1 MKKRILAWVLALV
14 MIVGLLPTITLAA
27 DLSGSGTKDD
37 PYLIATAD
45 DLVAFRDLVNETAKK
60 STSTL
65 CAKLTKNIVLSG
77 DWTPIATAT
86 NTYSDYV
93 AYGGTFDGAGH
104 TISGLHIDNAKTYQ
118 ALFGYV
124 KGGTVK
130 KLTVEGSVTTSTT
143 SSAYAA
149 GIVAYGNAATMENCT
164 NKVNV
169 TGVKKGYVAGI
180 AANVSGATKITGCIN
195 AGKIAAAGEYV
206 GGIIGSGSGSPSV
219 IGCINNGTIESTGK
233 PGSYNYNV
241 GGIAG
246 SLSGATMER
255 CGNTGAINSTIK
267 RAAGIAG
274 TFGGKMKSCFNTGK
288 ITGIYTSGGIVGAFY
303 AKDTTIT
310 DCYNLGDIICETPT
324 ATYSDSNAKG
334 VGGIVGDP
342 GSSSNTGIVLTNC
355 YNAGTITNNDTTTAD
370 ITVGGVVGSSI
381 AKNYKGEATAALIKA
396 TNCYYLAQ
404 DGLSG
409 DGADASA
416 SGVTAKTESELKSE
430 DMPGLLG
437 GSYVADA
444 KGGYPILSWQDP
456 TAKYT
461 VTFTL
466 SPKDA
471 ALTVSQDGETI
482 DPVSGNTYELTNGDY
497 AYTVT
502 ADEHD
507 DATGTFTV
515 AYGGQ
520 SINVSLNIK
529 LYTVKFEIDP
539 DEGAVLVV
547 DGQTPEVAGGRT
559 YRLPKSDSQYSYTI
573 KAFGYQDT
581 AGTFTVT
588 GNETADTQSVKLT
601 ALDTYTVTVGAIT
614 AEGGATIAP
623 TVTVTCPAW
632 SKTMTAE
639 ADGSYRLP
647 NGSYH
652 YTISCSGY
660 KSVSG
665 DFTVENGAASIP
677 GAVLEV
683 QTAWDGKTYT
693 EPQKDEN
700 GVYQIG
706 SPDELMW
713 FNKNGKTSDSV
724 KLTADICINEDVT
737 IEDTSKLYQWTP
749 IGWYK
754 SYDKYDKYKGTF
766 DGDGHTISGL
776 YIFAK
781 STSADNRAN
790 YTGLIGY
797 ADKGSMICNLTI
809 SDSLIENRSTA
820 ANRGKNVGA
829 VAGDAYNVENC
840 HVTSSVTVYGISD
853 YVGGVAG
860 YVDGSITRSSS
871 AATVTGK
878 GTRIG
883 GVVGC
888 VQSNSS
894 TAMTECFNTGK
905 VEGANL
911 VGGLVGDLYNGGTI
925 TDCYNTGSVTATA
938 SSGTAGG
945 LLGNFRYGS
954 LKNSYSS
961 TVPSAAK
968 AGSILGKLD
977 GSQQK
982 TFEKVYGL
990 EGSDI
995 VGSSSTAVAGTAAK
1009 TEAELKALTSA
1020 DLSDKFTADSE
1031 NINGGYPIL
1040 KWQNSGSGEPV
1051 DPDHPAIDPKGWD
1064 GKASATEPTNVGGV
1078 YQIASAADLKWFADN
1093 AAATPAIRG
1102 VLTANIDLNN
1112 RDWTPVDDG
1121 FTGELDGAGFAI
1133 TKLYCKTKRGSAALF
1148 AANGGTLKNLN
1159 VTGIVVGGDNSAILA
1174 ASNTGTITSCTT
1186 HGTLKGGNYA
1196 AGITAVNSGT
1206 VETCVNNAAV
1216 TGDRYV
1222 GGIAASNTKG
1232 TITGCANSGIVRA
1245 GGMMAAGVAADND
1258 GGTVTSCAN
1267 NGAIVS
1273 TTNTLHGFVGGVVG
1287 RNNGTV
1293 KGAYNAGNVE
1303 ALGGAVGGAVG
1314 LNLSKM
1320 VFENLYN
1327 VGDVTGGDYEDDD
1340 YPTNNKISSQDEL
1353 DAMPQALAEAMKR
1366 LAAKTA
1372 IGGELT
1378 LTGDVQ
1384 VGGKLT
1390 ANYTG
1395 DANGLLYVWYY
1406 SYDDNDDAVVAITD
1420 AAEYTIPDTL
1430 TGRTLRVKALCADA
1444 SGVLKADASGVVEG
1458 LEGVVSIRG
1467 AAVVGR
1473 TLTASFASAT
1483 DQGTLTYTWY
1493 RGATKVGTGEAYT
1506 VTADDAGKTLTVKVT
1521 STSSTKPGVKQ
1532 ATTQEIKTAD
1542 AAGLW
1547 ELADC
1552 DEPANVS
1559 GVYQIRTEKEL
1570 HWFASE
1576 VNGGNGSISAKLL
1589 KDIALTTDNWY
1600 PIGKSGH
1607 PFTGKFDGNGKRITG
1622 LKVSRAEDEV
1632 GFFGLIGKGGLVKDL
1647 SVTGTVAA
1655 TGGVSQTGGIAGAM
1669 ADAGGGEARNARI
1682 TDCFFTGS
1690 VSGNIQVGGI
1700 VGCVGLHNVVERCG
1714 NDAAVTGAQQVG
1726 GIAGANS
1733 YGEVR
1738 YSRNKGSVGTENVTV
1753 NAGGVIGEVQ
1763 NYAEVV
1769 GCYNTGSVTGKDYL
1783 GGVAGKVY
1791 VASAPLGCYNVGTV
1805 DATVHCG
1812 GAFGSYGG
1820 DDYILIKQG
1829 SFYKAPL
1836 SEAFKAN
1843 GASARTEAE
1852 MKAASF
1858 VTALNSDAH
1867 TTCYERDGVSAQ
1879 LNDGYPILTWEANG
1893 SYLITLDP
1901 NGGYCDTADVRTT
1914 STGALGTLPT
1924 GYRWNY
1930 RFDGWFTAK
1939 DGGSA
1944 VTAETVFTE
1953 ATTIYAHWTRTR
1965 ETTVER
1971 TKTVYFSL
1979 SRDGEYLT
1987 GNDADQ
1993 TMLAAVPVKITW
2005 FDLADYGLEKFSVK
2019 SNGKVVEQPTMLH
2032 LLIRMVE
2039 QYKLNGRTAANNP
2052 DALTLTGSFGEAYFS
2067 KYWDGTSNLT
2077 YFLNH
2082 TYPLMQ
2088 PGIGAT
2094 VDYMTLENGDF
2105 VEVGLYSDPNYWKSP
2120 AAGYAYLAKPD
2131 GTAVDRLGLTAREA
2145 QTLVLH
2151 RAGADMQSGIPRDA
2165 TLENT
2170 KVYVTS
2176 DLSEADTDVT
2186 GWTELGTTN
2195 GSAELAVSFRQPGTY
2210 YVAAAG
2216 SSVSGP
2222 GVCVITVAADAV
2234 SDVEATIDQLPD
2246 AGDITTAD
2254 AAQIKAARAAY
2265 DALTDAEQSQ
2275 VNNLDRLTEAEATLA
2290 VRRTEELIDAIGD
2303 VTKNSGSAISD
2314 ARRAYE
2320 ALDDAHKEQVKN
2332 RDKLFDAIEAYDTI
2346 RSSTGTVAKP
2356 SVNDAAKDSAADD
2369 NGLPFTDIPAGSWY
2383 YGGVEYAYENG
2394 LMTGTSRTMFS
2405 PSTDTTRGMIV
2416 TILARLEGENT
2427 SGTPW
2432 YAAGQ
2437 TWAMANGVSDGT
2449 GMERSITREQLAAM
2463 LYRYAKLCGYDVT
2476 AEPASIQTFA
2486 DYGSV
2491 SVYAREAMAWCVES
2505 GLIQGSSGRLAPQEN
2520 ATRAQVAAILTRYAQ
2535 KIAK

>member
-1 MKKRILAWVLALV
+1 MKKRILAWTLALV

-45 DLVAFRDLVNETAKK
+45 DLATFRELVNSVGAGK
-60 STSTL
+60 TSTL
-65 CAKLTKNIVLSG
+65 YAKLTDNIDLSG
-77 DWTPIATAT
+77 QTNWTPIGLSSSKVFA
-86 NTYSDYV
+86 
-93 AYGGTFDGAGH
+93 GEFDGNGH
-104 TISGLHIDNAKTYQ
+104 TISGLTIKDATTQYQ
-118 ALFGYV
+118 GLFGYV
-124 KGGTVK
+124 KNGTIK
-130 KLTVEGSVTTSTT
+130 NLTVEGSVKT
-143 SSAYAA
+143 SSNNAA
-149 GIVAYGNAATMENCT
+149 GIVGYGYPVTIENCT
-164 NKVNV
+164 NEVAV
-169 TGVKKGYVAGI
+169 TSTAKGNIGGVVGVAGSGSSLKNCKNK
-180 AANVSGATKITGCIN
+180 AAIKGC
-195 AGKIAAAGEYV
+195 GDYV
-206 GGIIGSGSGSPSV
+206 GGIAASGSSV
-219 IGCINNGTIESTGK
+219 TIERCLNSGDIVNTGEPK
-233 PGSYNYNV
+233 SYNYCT
-241 GGIAG
+241 GGITG
-246 SLSGATMER
+246 GVSSNSTITL
-255 CGNTGAINSTIK
+255 CGNTGTVSSTLK
-267 RAAGIAG
+267 RA
-274 TFGGKMKSCFNTGK
+274 
-288 ITGIYTSGGIVGAFY
+288 GGIVGSLGGTVTKCFNIGDITGIFALGGIVGSIN
-303 AKDTTIT
+303 AKGAKVE
-310 DCYNLGDIICETPT
+310 DCYNLGDVACITPT
-324 ATYSDSNAKG
+324 KEVGDTNAKG
-334 VGGIVGDP
+334 VGGVVGDAT
-342 GSSSNTGIVLTNC
+342 SASYTVTLTNC
-355 YNAGTITNNDTTTAD
+355 YNAGNVTNTATTPTD
-370 ITVGGVVGSSI
+370 ITVGGVIGSSVVKSSSSET
-381 AKNYKGEATAALIKA
+381 KNVITAD
-396 TNCYYLAQ
+396 NCYYLAQ
-404 DGLSG
+404 VGLNG

-416 SGVTAKTESELKSE
+416 SGGVTSKTESELKAS

-444 KGGYPILSWQDP
+444 NGGYPILGWQDP

-461 VTFTL
+461 VTFNL
-466 SPKDA
+466 SPEDA
-471 ALTVSQDGETI
+471 ALTVSQDGVPI
-482 DPVSGNTYELTNGDY
+482 DPVSEHTYKLTNGDY

-507 DATGTFTV
+507 DAAGTFTV
-515 AYGGQ
+515 AYGDQ

-529 LYTVKFEIDP
+529 LYTVKFEITP

-547 DGQTPEVAGGRT
+547 DGQTPEVTGART
-559 YRLPKSDSQYSYTI
+559 YRLPKSDSQYSYSI
-573 KAFGYQDT
+573 KAFGYQDA

-588 GNETADTQSVKLT
+588 GNETADTQSVTLT

-614 AEGGATIAP
+614 AADGAAIDP

-632 SKTMTAE
+632 QKTLTAE
-639 ADGSYRLP
+639 ADGSYLLP
-647 NGSYH
+647 NGIYH

-693 EPQKDEN
+693 EPQKNEN
-700 GVYQIG
+700 GVYLIG

-713 FNKNGKTSDSV
+713 FNKNAALNASA
-724 KLTADICINEDVT
+724 KLTADICINEDVNAAEST
-737 IEDTSKLYQWTP
+737 LYKWTP
-749 IGWYK
+749 IGA
-754 SYDKYDKYKGTF
+754 YDLAKRYKGTF

-776 YIFAK
+776 YV
-781 STSADNRAN
+781 SGTGN
-790 YTGLIGY
+790 YVGLIGY
-797 ADKGSMICNLTI
+797 AGTDSKICNLTLKNSSI
-809 SDSLIENRSTA
+809 SSTG
-820 ANRGKNVGA
+820 NNVGA
-829 VAGDAYNVENC
+829 IAGDAYVVENC
-840 HVTSSVTVYGISD
+840 HVTDTVTVSGTA

-883 GVVGC
+883 GVVGR
-888 VQSNSS
+888 VQSNST
-894 TAMTECFNTGK
+894 TAMTECFNTGM
-905 VEGANL
+905 VTGTSV
-911 VGGLVGDLYNGGTI
+911 VGGLVGELYNGGTI
-925 TDCYNTGSVTATA
+925 SDCYNTGAVTATTE
-938 SSGTAGG
+938 SSGMAGG
-945 LLGNFRYGS
+945 LLGNFRAS
-954 LKNSYSS
+954 TVRNSYSS

-968 AGSILGKLD
+968 AG
-977 GSQQK
+977 
-982 TFEKVYGL
+982 T
-990 EGSDI
+990 
-995 VGSSSTAVAGTAAK
+995 VAGRLEWETGQRTLTNVYVLSDEAVTETVGNRNGCTIQNGTAILK
-1009 TEAELKALTSA
+1009 TKDELKALTSA
-1020 DLSDKFTADSE
+1020 DLSDKFAAGSE

-1040 KWQNSGSGEPV
+1040 AWQSGGSDEPV
-1051 DPDHPAIDPKGWD
+1051 DPDRPAINPDGWD
-1064 GKASATEPTNVGGV
+1064 GKASAAEPKTDGGV
-1078 YQIASAADLKWFADN
+1078 YQIASAADLKWFADK
-1093 AAATPAIRG
+1093 AAATPAIKG
-1102 VLTANIDLNN
+1102 VLTADIDLNN
-1112 RDWTPVDDG
+1112 RDWTPVDGG
-1121 FTGELDGAGFAI
+1121 FTGELDGAGRAI
-1133 TKLYCKTKRGSAALF
+1133 TNLYCKNERGSAALF

-1159 VTGIVVGGDNSAILA
+1159 VTGMVVGGDRSAILTV
-1174 ASNTGTITSCTT
+1174 SNTGTITGCTT
-1186 HGTLKGGNYA
+1186 HGTLKGGNNA
-1196 AGITAVNSGT
+1196 AGITAENSGT

-1216 TGDRYV
+1216 TGGMYV
-1222 GGIAASNTKG
+1222 GGIAASNTEKG
-1232 TITGCANSGIVRA
+1232 TITGCANSGIIRA

-1273 TTNTLHGFVGGVVG
+1273 TANIVRGFVGGVVG

-1327 VGDVTGGDYEDDD
+1327 VGDVTGGDYEDDG
-1340 YPTNNKISSQDEL
+1340 YRTNNEISTQDEL
-1353 DAMPQALAEAMKR
+1353 DAMPQALAEAMAR
-1366 LAAKTA
+1366 LTAKTA

-1390 ANYTG
+1390 AKYTG

-1420 AAEYTIPDTL
+1420 AAEYTIPDTDTL

-1444 SGVLKADASGVVEG
+1444 SGVLKADASGEVVG
-1458 LEGVVSIRG
+1458 LKGVVSIRG

-1473 TLTASFASAT
+1473 TLTASFTSSAT

-1493 RGATKVGTGEAYT
+1493 RGAKQVGTGEEYT
-1506 VTADDAGKTLTVKVT
+1506 VTADDAGKTLTVKV
-1521 STSSTKPGVKQ
+1521 TSSTKPGVKQ

-1547 ELADC
+1547 ELAAC
-1552 DEPANVS
+1552 DEPGNVS

-1589 KDIALTTDNWY
+1589 NDIALTTPNWY

-1607 PFTGKFDGNGKRITG
+1607 PFTGTFDGNGKRITG

-1655 TGGVSQTGGIAGAM
+1655 TGDISQTGGIAGVM
-1669 ADAGGGEARNARI
+1669 EDAEAGKARI
-1682 TDCFFTGS
+1682 TDCFFAGS

-1700 VGCVGLHNVVERCG
+1700 VGNVGLHNVVERCG

-1738 YSRNKGSVGTENVTV
+1738 YSRNKGDVGTENVTV

-1805 DATVHCG
+1805 DTAVHCG
-1812 GAFGSYGG
+1812 GAFGSFGG
-1820 DDYILIKQG
+1820 DDYITIKQG

-1836 SEAFKAN
+1836 STAFQAN
-1843 GASARTEAE
+1843 GARARTEAE

-1858 VTALNSDAH
+1858 VTALNSDAY

-1914 STGALGTLPT
+1914 STGALGTLPAD

-1939 DGGSA
+1939 DGGRA

-1993 TMLAAVPVKITW
+1993 TMLAAVPVEIIW
-2005 FDLADYGLEKFSVK
+2005 FDLADYGLEEFSVK

-2032 LLIRMVE
+2032 LLIRMAE
-2039 QYKLNGRTAANNP
+2039 QYKLNGTKTANNT
-2052 DALTLTGSFGEAYFS
+2052 DALTLTGSFGKAYFS

-2105 VEVGLYSDPNYWKSP
+2105 VEVGLYSDPNYWTSS

-2151 RAGADMQSGIPRDA
+2151 RAGADMRSGTPQDA
-2165 TLENT
+2165 TLKNT

-2186 GWTELGTTN
+2186 RWTELGTTD
-2195 GSAELAVSFRQPGTY
+2195 GSAELAVSFRRPGTY

-2216 SSVSGP
+2216 SRVSGP

-2254 AAQIKAARAAY
+2254 AAQIEAARAAY

-2290 VRRTEELIDAIGD
+2290 ARRTEELIDAIGD

-2332 RDKLFDAIEAYDTI
+2332 RDKLFDAIKAYDTI

-2369 NGLPFTDIPAGSWY
+2369 NGLPFTDVPAGSWY

-2394 LMTGTSRTMFS
+2394 LMTGTSRTTFS
-2405 PSTDTTRGMIV
+2405 PSADTTRGMIV

-2491 SVYAREAMAWCVES
+2491 SAYAREAMAWCVES

-2520 ATRAQVAAILTRYAQ
+2520 ASRAQVAAILTRYAQ

>member
-27 DLSGSGTKDD
+27 DLSGSGTRDD

-45 DLVAFRDLVNETAKK
+45 DLATFRDLVNKTAKK

-93 AYGGTFDGAGH
+93 AYGGTFDGAGY

-124 KGGTVK
+124 KGGTIK
-130 KLTVEGSVTTSTT
+130 NLTVEGSVTTAAT

-169 TGVKKGYVAGI
+169 TGTKKGYVAGI
-180 AANVSGATKITGCIN
+180 AASVSGATKITGCIN
-195 AGKIAAAGEYV
+195 AGKIAAVGEYV

-246 SLSGATMER
+246 SLGGATMER

-274 TFGGKMKSCFNTGK
+274 TFGGKMESCFNTGK

-310 DCYNLGDIICETPT
+310 DCYNLGNVVCKAPTPSF
-324 ATYSDSNAKG
+324 SDSNAKG

-342 GSSSNTGIVLTNC
+342 GSTSNTGIVLTNC
-355 YNAGTITNNDTTTAD
+355 YNAGTITNNDTAD
-370 ITVGGVVGSSI
+370 ITLGGVVGSSAAKGYSGSVTGLI
-381 AKNYKGEATAALIKA
+381 TAKN
-396 TNCYYLAQ
+396 CFFFAQ
-404 DGLSG
+404 DGLNG

-416 SGVTAKTESELKSE
+416 SGVTAKTESELKAS
-430 DMPGLLG
+430 DMPDLLG

-444 KGGYPILSWQDP
+444 KGGYPILGWQDP

-466 SPKDA
+466 SPEDA
-471 ALTVSQDGETI
+471 ALTVSQDGVTI
-482 DPVSGNTYELTNGDY
+482 DPVSGRGHTYELTNGDY

-520 SINVSLNIK
+520 TIDVRLNIK
-529 LYTVKFEIDP
+529 LYTVKFVIDP

-573 KAFGYQDT
+573 KAFGYQDA

-588 GNETADTQSVKLT
+588 GNETADTQSVTLT

-614 AEGGATIAP
+614 AADGAAIDP

-632 SKTMTAE
+632 QKTLTAE

-665 DFTVENGAASIP
+665 DFTVENSAASIP
-677 GAVLEV
+677 GAELEV

-700 GVYQIG
+700 GVYLIG

-724 KLTADICINEDVT
+724 KLKADICINEDVNAAEST
-737 IEDTSKLYQWTP
+737 LYKWTP

-754 SYDKYDKYKGTF
+754 GYENYDKYTGTF
-766 DGDGHTISGL
+766 DGNGHTISGL
-776 YIFAK
+776 YV
-781 STSADNRAN
+781 SGTGN
-790 YTGLIGY
+790 YVGLIGY
-797 ADKGSMICNLTI
+797 AGDDSKICNLTLKNSSI
-809 SDSLIENRSTA
+809 SSTG
-820 ANRGKNVGA
+820 NNVGA
-829 VAGDAYNVENC
+829 IAGDAYVVENC
-840 HVTSSVTVYGISD
+840 HVTDTVTVSGTA

-860 YVDGSITRSSS
+860 YVDDSITRSSS
-871 AATVTGK
+871 AATVTGE
-878 GTRIG
+878 GARIG
-883 GVVGC
+883 GVVGR
-888 VQSNSS
+888 VQSKSS

-905 VEGANL
+905 VKGASL
-911 VGGLVGDLYNGGTI
+911 VGGLVGELYNGGTI
-925 TDCYNTGSVTATA
+925 TDCYNTGSVTAKA

-945 LLGNFRYGS
+945 LLGNFRYGT

-968 AGSILGKLD
+968 AG
-977 GSQQK
+977 
-982 TFEKVYGL
+982 T
-990 EGSDI
+990 
-995 VGSSSTAVAGTAAK
+995 VAGSLEWERGQRTLTNVYVLSDEAVTETVGNFNGYTIQNGTAILK
-1009 TEAELKALTSA
+1009 TKDELKALTSA

-1031 NINGGYPIL
+1031 NINRGYPIL
-1040 KWQNSGSGEPV
+1040 AWQNSGSGEPV

-1093 AAATPAIRG
+1093 AAATPTIRG

-1121 FTGELDGAGFAI
+1121 FAGELDGAGRAI
-1133 TKLYCKTKRGSAALF
+1133 TNLYCKNERGSAALF

-1159 VTGIVVGGDNSAILA
+1159 VTGMVVGGDRSAILTV
-1174 ASNTGTITSCTT
+1174 SNTGTITGCTT
-1186 HGTLKGGNYA
+1186 HGTLKGGNNA
-1196 AGITAVNSGT
+1196 AGITAENSGT

-1216 TGDRYV
+1216 TGGMYV
-1222 GGIAASNTKG
+1222 GGIAASNTEKG
-1232 TITGCANSGIVRA
+1232 TITGCANSGIIRA

-1258 GGTVTSCAN
+1258 GGTVTNCAN

-1273 TTNTLHGFVGGVVG
+1273 TASILHGFVGGVVG

-1314 LNLSKM
+1314 RNLDKM
-1320 VFENLYN
+1320 VSENLYN
-1327 VGDVTGGDYEDDD
+1327 IGDVTGGDYEDDG
-1340 YPTNNKISSQDEL
+1340 YRTNNEISTQDEL
-1353 DAMPQALAEAMKR
+1353 NAMPQALAKAMKL
-1366 LAAKTA
+1366 LAEKTA

-1395 DANGLLYVWYY
+1395 TATDVIYVWYY
-1406 SYDDNDDAVVAITD
+1406 SYDVNDDAVVAITD
-1420 AAEYTIPDTL
+1420 AAEYTIPDTDTL

-1444 SGVLKADASGVVEG
+1444 SGVLKADASGVVVG

-1473 TLTASFASAT
+1473 TLTASFTSSAT

-1493 RGATKVGTGEAYT
+1493 RGTIQVGTGEAYT
-1506 VTADDAGKTLTVKVT
+1506 VTADDAGKTLTVKV
-1521 STSSTKPGVKQ
+1521 TSSTKPGVKQ

-1552 DEPANVS
+1552 DEPADVG

-1655 TGGVSQTGGIAGAM
+1655 TGDVSQTGGIAGVM
-1669 ADAGGGEARNARI
+1669 EDAEAGKARI
-1682 TDCFFTGS
+1682 TDCFFAGS

-1700 VGCVGLHNVVERCG
+1700 VGNVGLHNVVERCG

-1738 YSRNKGSVGTENVTV
+1738 YSRNKGSVGGTDAISV
-1753 NAGGVIGEVQ
+1753 GGVIGEVQ

-1769 GCYNTGSVTGKDYL
+1769 GCYNTGSVTGRDYL

-1805 DATVHCG
+1805 DAAVHCG
-1812 GAFGSYGG
+1812 GAFGSFGG
-1820 DDYILIKQG
+1820 DDYITIKQG

-1836 SEAFKAN
+1836 SAAFQAN
-1843 GASARTEAE
+1843 GARARTEAE

-1858 VTALNSDAH
+1858 VTALNSEAYV
-1867 TTCYERDGVSAQ
+1867 TCYERDGVSAQ
-1879 LNDGYPILTWEANG
+1879 LNNGYPILTWEANG

-1914 STGALGTLPT
+1914 STGALGTLPAD

-1993 TMLAAVPVKITW
+1993 TMLAAVPVEIIW
-2005 FDLADYGLEKFSVK
+2005 FDLADYGLEEFSVK

-2039 QYKLNGRTAANNP
+2039 QYKLNGTKTTN
-2052 DALTLTGSFGEAYFS
+2052 GSNELSVSGKFGSMFFT
-2067 KYWDGTSNLT
+2067 KFWDGTSNLT
-2077 YFLNH
+2077 YYLNH
-2082 TYPLMQ
+2082 AYAQMK

-2105 VEVGLYSDPNYWKSP
+2105 VEVGLYSDPNYWTSP

-2151 RAGADMQSGIPRDA
+2151 RAGADMRSGTPQDA
-2165 TLENT
+2165 TLKNT

-2186 GWTELGTTN
+2186 RWTELGTTN
-2195 GSAELAVSFRQPGTY
+2195 ANAELTVSFRKPGTY

-2222 GVCVITVAADAV
+2222 GVCVITVTGDAV

-2290 VRRTEELIDAIGD
+2290 ARRTEELIDAIGD

-2369 NGLPFTDIPAGSWY
+2369 NGLPFTDVPAGSWY
-2383 YGGVEYAYENG
+2383 YGSVEYAYENG
-2394 LMTGTSRTMFS
+2394 LMTGTSRTAFS
-2405 PSTDTTRGMIV
+2405 PSADTTRGMIV

-2486 DYGSV
+2486 DYDSV
-2491 SVYAREAMAWCVES
+2491 SAYAREAMAWCVES

>member
-14 MIVGLLPTITLAA
+14 MIVGLLPTVAFAA

-45 DLVAFRDLVNETAKK
+45 DLVTFRDKVNATKK
-60 STSTL
+60 GTSTL
-65 CAKLTKNIVLSG
+65 CGKLTANIDLSSLSG
-77 DWTPIATAT
+77 DWTPIGKY
-86 NTYSDYV
+86 NSYSDYTY
-93 AYGGTFDGAGH
+93 YGGTFDGAGH
-104 TISGLHIDNAKTYQ
+104 TISGLHIDNASTGYQ
-118 ALFGYV
+118 GLFGYV
-124 KGGTVK
+124 KNGTIK
-130 KLTVEGSVTTSTT
+130 NLTVDGSVKTSAT

-149 GIVAYGNAATMENCT
+149 GIVAYGSPVTMENCT

-169 TGVKKGYVAGI
+169 TGVKKGYVAGVV
-180 AANVSGATKITGCIN
+180 AYTYTGSSLTGCMNFGSITSE
-195 AGKIAAAGEYV
+195 GKSGVYEYYV
-206 GGIIGSGSGSPSV
+206 GGVVATATGT
-219 IGCINNGTIESTGK
+219 TIERCA
-233 PGSYNYNV
+233 NF
-241 GGIAG
+241 
-246 SLSGATMER
+246 GAVTS
-255 CGNTGAINSTIK
+255 ALK
-267 RAAGIAG
+267 RTAGIAG
-274 TFGGKMKSCFNTGK
+274 NYGGNGSITLCVNSGA
-288 ITGIYTSGGIVGAFY
+288 ITGAYEIGGIVGGVSGANT
-303 AKDTTIT
+303 KIES
-310 DCYNLGDIICETPT
+310 CYNLGSVTCNTPSPKFSEK
-324 ATYSDSNAKG
+324 YAKG

-342 GSSSNTGIVLTNC
+342 TSTSNTATVANC
-355 YNAGTITNNDTTTAD
+355 YNAGTITNNDSTTAG
-370 ITVGGVVGSSI
+370 ITVGGIVGSS
-381 AKNYKGEATAALIKA
+381 AGKSYSGAVTPGLITA
-396 TNCYYLAQ
+396 TNCYYLSGTAAT
-404 DGLSG
+404 G
-409 DGADASA
+409 DGANG
-416 SGVTAKTESELKSE
+416 SGTITAKTESELKAP

-444 KGGYPILSWQDP
+444 NGGYPILGWQDP

-466 SPKDA
+466 SPEDA
-471 ALTVSQDGETI
+471 ALTVSQDGVPI
-482 DPVSGNTYELTNGDY
+482 DPVSVHTYELTNGDY
-497 AYTVT
+497 DYKVT

-507 DATGTFTV
+507 DAAGTFTV

-520 SINVSLNIK
+520 TINVSLNIK

-539 DEGAVLVV
+539 DEGAELVV
-547 DGQTPEVAGGRT
+547 DGQTPEVTGGRT

-573 KAFGYQDT
+573 KAFGYQDAT
-581 AGTFTVT
+581 GTFTVT
-588 GNETADTQSVKLT
+588 GNETADTQSVTLT
-601 ALDTYTVTVGAIT
+601 ALDTYPVSVGAIT
-614 AEGGATIAP
+614 AADGAAIDP
-623 TVTVTCPAW
+623 TVTVTCPVW
-632 SKTMTAE
+632 QKTLTAE

-713 FNKNGKTSDSV
+713 FNENGKTSDSV

-737 IEDTSKLYQWTP
+737 IEDTSKLHKWTP

-754 SYDKYDKYKGTF
+754 DYNTSDKYKGTF

-776 YIFAK
+776 YILAK
-781 STSADNRAN
+781 STSADKRAS

-797 ADKGSMICNLTI
+797 ADEGSMICNLTI

-820 ANRGKNVGA
+820 ANRGKSVGA

-840 HVTSSVTVYGISD
+840 HVTSSVTVYGISS

-871 AATVTGK
+871 AATVTGE

-888 VQSNSS
+888 VQSKSS
-894 TAMTECFNTGK
+894 TAMTECFYTGK
-905 VEGANL
+905 VKGASL

-925 TDCYNTGSVTATA
+925 TDCYNTGSVTAT
-938 SSGTAGG
+938 SPSGAAGG
-945 LLGNFRYGS
+945 LLGNFRYGT

-961 TVPSAAK
+961 TVPTAVK
-968 AGSILGKLD
+968 AGSILGRLED
-977 GSQQK
+977 PQQR
-982 TFEKVYGL
+982 TLEKVYGL
-990 EGSDI
+990 SNEAVTET
-995 VGSSSTAVAGTAAK
+995 VGNLNGYAIQNGTATLK
-1009 TEAELKALTSA
+1009 TEDELKALTSA

-1031 NINGGYPIL
+1031 NINRGYPIL
-1040 KWQNSGSGEPV
+1040 AWQNSGSGEPV
-1051 DPDHPAIDPKGWD
+1051 DPDHPAIEPDGWD
-1064 GKASATEPTNVGGV
+1064 GKASAAEPKTDGGV
-1078 YQIASAADLKWFADN
+1078 YQIASAADLKWFADH

-1112 RDWTPVDDG
+1112 RDWTPVDGG
-1121 FTGELDGAGFAI
+1121 FTGELDGADFAI
-1133 TKLYCKTKRGSAALF
+1133 TNLYCKNERGSAALF
-1148 AANGGTLKNLN
+1148 AANGGKLKNLN

-1186 HGTLKGGNYA
+1186 HGTLKGGNCA

-1232 TITGCANSGIVRA
+1232 TITGCANSGIIRA
-1245 GGMMAAGVAADND
+1245 KGMMAAGVAADND

-1273 TTNTLHGFVGGVVG
+1273 TVSTLHGYVGGVVG

-1314 LNLSKM
+1314 LNLSKV

-1327 VGDVTGGDYEDDD
+1327 VGDVTGGDYEDDG

-1353 DAMPQALAEAMKR
+1353 DAMPQALAKAMKL
-1366 LAAKTA
+1366 LAEKTA

-1378 LTGDVQ
+1378 LTGKVE
-1384 VGGKLT
+1384 VNGKLT

-1444 SGVLKADASGVVEG
+1444 SGVLKADASGKVEG

-1473 TLTASFASAT
+1473 TLTASFASSET

-1493 RGATKVGTGEAYT
+1493 RGAKQVDTGEAYT
-1506 VTADDAGKTLTVKVT
+1506 VTADDVGKTLTVKVT
-1521 STSSTKPGVKQ
+1521 SGTKPGVKQ

-1552 DEPANVS
+1552 DEPVNVS
-1559 GVYQIRTEKEL
+1559 GVYQITTEKEL

-1589 KDIALTTDNWY
+1589 NDIALTTANWY

-1607 PFTGKFDGNGKRITG
+1607 PFTGTFDGNGKRITG

-1632 GFFGLIGKGGLVKDL
+1632 GFFGLIGKSGLIGKGGLVKDL
-1647 SVTGTVAA
+1647 SVSGTVAA
-1655 TGGVSQTGGIAGAM
+1655 TGDVSQTGGIAGAM

-1700 VGCVGLHNVVERCG
+1700 VGCVGLNNVVERCG

-1733 YGEVR
+1733 YGVVR
-1738 YSRNKGSVGTENVTV
+1738 YSRNKGSVGGTDAKSV
-1753 NAGGVIGEVQ
+1753 GGVIGEVQ
-1763 NYAEVV
+1763 NYAEVL

-1783 GGVAGKVY
+1783 GGVAGNVY

-1805 DATVHCG
+1805 DAAVHCG
-1812 GAFGSYGG
+1812 GAFGSFGG
-1820 DDYILIKQG
+1820 DDYIPIKQG

-1836 SEAFKAN
+1836 LAAFQPN
-1843 GASARTEAE
+1843 GARARTAAE

-1858 VTALNSDAH
+1858 VTALNSEAYV
-1867 TTCYERDGVSAQ
+1867 TCYERDGVSAQ

-1914 STGALGTLPT
+1914 STGALGTLPAD

-1944 VTAETVFTE
+1944 VTADTVFTE

-1965 ETTVER
+1965 ETTVGR

-2005 FDLADYGLEKFSVK
+2005 FDLADYGLEEFSVK

-2039 QYKLNGRTAANNP
+2039 QYKLNGGKAANGT
-2052 DALTLTGSFGEAYFS
+2052 DALTVSGTFGSMTLAKF
-2067 KYWDGTSNLT
+2067 WDVKSNLT

-2082 TYPLMQ
+2082 TYPLMK

-2094 VDYMTLENGDF
+2094 ADYMTLENGDF
-2105 VEVGLYSDPNYWKSP
+2105 VEVGLYSKQDYWTSS

-2151 RAGADMQSGIPRDA
+2151 RAGADMRNGTPQDA
-2165 TLENT
+2165 TLKNT

-2186 GWTELGTTN
+2186 RWTELGTTN
-2195 GSAELAVSFRQPGTY
+2195 GSAELAVSFRKPGTY

-2222 GVCVITVAADAV
+2222 GVCVITVTGDAV

-2246 AGDITTAD
+2246 TGDITTAD
-2254 AAQIKAARAAY
+2254 AAQIEAARAAY

-2290 VRRTEELIDAIGD
+2290 ARRTEELIDAIGD

-2369 NGLPFTDIPAGSWY
+2369 NGLPFTDVPAGSWY

-2463 LYRYAKLCGYDVT
+2463 LHRYAKLCGYDVT

-2486 DYGSV
+2486 DYDSV
-2491 SVYAREAMAWCVES
+2491 SAYAREAMAWCVES

-2520 ATRAQVAAILTRYAQ
+2520 ASRAQVAAILTRYAQ

>member
-27 DLSGSGTKDD
+27 GLSGSGTKDA

-45 DLVAFRDLVNETAKK
+45 DLATFRDLVNKTAKK

-93 AYGGTFDGAGH
+93 AYGGTFDGAGY

-130 KLTVEGSVTTSTT
+130 NLTVKGSVKTSAT
-143 SSAYAA
+143 SSPYAA
-149 GIVAYGNAATMENCT
+149 GIVAYGYPVTMENCT
-164 NKVNV
+164 NEVDV
-169 TGVKKGYVAGI
+169 TATKKGY
-180 AANVSGATKITGCIN
+180 
-195 AGKIAAAGEYV
+195 AAGVVANASSGSTLTNCKNEGAIQGKGDCV
-206 GGIIGSGSGSPSV
+206 GGIVASGRSV
-219 IGCINNGTIESTGK
+219 TIENCLNSGNIVNTGEPK
-233 PGSYNYNV
+233 SVNYCT

-246 SLSGATMER
+246 SLSGATMKR

-267 RAAGIAG
+267 RTGG
-274 TFGGKMKSCFNTGK
+274 VVGGFGGTMEACFNTGTV
-288 ITGIYTSGGIVGAFY
+288 TGIYALGGVVGGFGS
-303 AKDTTIT
+303 KDSKIT

-324 ATYSDSNAKG
+324 ATFSDSNAKG
-334 VGGIVGDP
+334 VGGVVGDP
-342 GSSSNTGIVLTNC
+342 GSTSNTGIVLTNC
-355 YNAGTITNNDTTTAD
+355 YNAGTITNNDTAD
-370 ITVGGVVGSSI
+370 ITLGGVVGSSAAKGYSGSVTGLI
-381 AKNYKGEATAALIKA
+381 TAKN
-396 TNCYYLAQ
+396 CFFFAQ

-416 SGVTAKTESELKSE
+416 SGVTAKTESELKAS

-437 GSYVADA
+437 GSYVADV

-466 SPKDA
+466 SPEDA
-471 ALTVSQDGETI
+471 ALTVLQDGVTI
-482 DPVSGNTYELTNGDY
+482 DPVSEHTYELTNGDY

-507 DATGTFTV
+507 DAAGTFTV

-529 LYTVKFEIDP
+529 LYTVKFVIDP

-547 DGQTPEVAGGRT
+547 DEQTPEVIGGRT
-559 YRLPKSDSQYSYTI
+559 YRLPKSDSQYSYSI
-573 KAFGYQDT
+573 KAFGYQD
-581 AGTFTVT
+581 AVGTFTVT
-588 GNETADTQSVKLT
+588 GNETADTQSVTLT
-601 ALDTYTVTVGAIT
+601 ALDRYTVSVGAIT
-614 AEGGATIAP
+614 AADGAAIDP

-632 SKTMTAE
+632 SKTMAAG

-665 DFTVENGAASIP
+665 DFTVANGEASIP
-677 GAVLEV
+677 ATVLEV
-683 QTAWDGKTYT
+683 QTAWDGETYK
-693 EPQKDEN
+693 EPDTDEN
-700 GVYQIG
+700 GAYIIS
-706 SPDELMW
+706 SPEELMW

-724 KLTADICINEDVT
+724 KLKADICINEDVT
-737 IEDTSKLYQWTP
+737 IEDTSKLHKWTP

-754 SYDKYDKYKGTF
+754 SYDASDKYKGTF
-766 DGDGHTISGL
+766 DGNGHTISGL
-776 YIFAK
+776 YV
-781 STSADNRAN
+781 SGTGN
-790 YTGLIGY
+790 YVGLIGY
-797 ADKGSMICNLTI
+797 AGNNSKICNLTLKNSSI
-809 SDSLIENRSTA
+809 SSTG
-820 ANRGKNVGA
+820 NNVGA
-829 VAGDAYNVENC
+829 IAGDAYVVENC
-840 HVTSSVTVYGISD
+840 HVFDTDVHGKDTVGGIAGTVDEAIVQSSSAANVTGNS

-860 YVDGSITRSSS
+860 RIQSNKSS
-871 AATVTGK
+871 AM
-878 GTRIG
+878 
-883 GVVGC
+883 
-888 VQSNSS
+888 S
-894 TAMTECFNTGK
+894 ECFNTGS
-905 VEGANL
+905 VTGASV
-911 VGGLVGDLYNGGTI
+911 VGGLTGNLYNGGTI
-925 TDCYNTGSVTATA
+925 TDCYNTGSVTATS
-938 SSGTAGG
+938 SSGAAGG
-945 LLGNFRYGS
+945 LLGIFRSGT

-968 AGSILGKLD
+968 AGTVAGRLD
-977 GSQQK
+977 WSNGQK
-982 TFEKVYGL
+982 TLSNVYVL
-990 EGSDI
+990 SDKAVMDT
-995 VGSSSTAVAGTAAK
+995 VGILSGCTIQNGTAIPK
-1009 TEAELKALTSA
+1009 TKDELKALTSA
-1020 DLSDKFTADSE
+1020 DLSDKFAAGSE
-1031 NINGGYPIL
+1031 SINGGYPIL
-1040 KWQNSGSGEPV
+1040 KWQNSGSDEPV
-1051 DPDHPAIDPKGWD
+1051 DPDHPAIDPNGWD
-1064 GKASATEPTNVGGV
+1064 GKASAAEPETVGGV
-1078 YQIASAADLKWFADN
+1078 YQIASAADLKWFADH

-1102 VLTANIDLNN
+1102 VLTADIDLNN
-1112 RDWTPVDDG
+1112 RDWTPVDSG

-1133 TKLYCKTKRGSAALF
+1133 TKLYCKNERGSAALF

-1174 ASNTGTITSCTT
+1174 ASNTGTITSCTA

-1196 AGITAVNSGT
+1196 AGITAANSGT
-1206 VETCVNNAAV
+1206 IETCVNNAAIS
-1216 TGDRYV
+1216 GDKYV
-1222 GGIAASNTKG
+1222 GGIAASNTAKG
-1232 TITGCANSGIVRA
+1232 TITGCANSGIIRA
-1245 GGMMAAGVAADND
+1245 EGMMAAGVAADND
-1258 GGTVTSCAN
+1258 DGTVTNCAN

-1273 TTNTLHGFVGGVVG
+1273 TASILRGYVGGVVG
-1287 RNNGTV
+1287 RNNGAV

-1314 LNLSKM
+1314 WNLSKT

-1327 VGDVTGGDYEDDD
+1327 VGDVTGGDYEDDG
-1340 YPTNNKISSQDEL
+1340 YPTNNQISSQDEL
-1353 DAMPQALAEAMKR
+1353 NAMPQALAEAKAR

-1372 IGGELT
+1372 IGGSLSI
-1378 LTGDVQ
+1378 TGDVK

-1395 DANGLLYVWYY
+1395 TATDVIYVWYF
-1406 SYDDNDDAVVAITD
+1406 SYDVNDDVVVAITD

-1444 SGVLKADASGVVEG
+1444 SGVLKADASGKVEG

-1506 VTADDAGKTLTVKVT
+1506 VTADDAGKTLTVRV
-1521 STSSTKPGVKQ
+1521 TSSTKPGVKQ
-1532 ATTQEIKTAD
+1532 AATQEIKTAD

-1552 DEPANVS
+1552 EEPANVG

-1576 VNGGNGSISAKLL
+1576 VNGGSGSISAKLVN
-1589 KDIALTTDNWY
+1589 DIALTTANWY
-1600 PIGKSGH
+1600 SIGKSGH
-1607 PFTGKFDGNGKRITG
+1607 PFTGTFDGNGKRITG

-1655 TGGVSQTGGIAGAM
+1655 TGDVSQTGGIAGAM

-1763 NYAEVV
+1763 NYAEVL

-1783 GGVAGKVY
+1783 GGVAGNVY

-1805 DATVHCG
+1805 DAAVHCG

-1843 GASARTEAE
+1843 GASASTEAE

-1879 LNDGYPILTWEANG
+1879 LNNGYPILTWEANG

-1901 NGGYCDTADVRTT
+1901 NGGYCDAADVRTT
-1914 STGALGTLPT
+1914 STGALGTLPA

-1993 TMLAAVPVKITW
+1993 TMLAAVPVEITW
-2005 FDLADYGLEKFSVK
+2005 FDLADYGLERFSVK

-2052 DALTLTGSFGEAYFS
+2052 DALTLTGSFGEAHFS

-2082 TYPLMQ
+2082 TYPLMK

-2094 VDYMTLENGDF
+2094 ADYMTLENGDF
-2105 VEVGLYSDPNYWKSP
+2105 VEVGLYSDPDYWRSS

-2151 RAGADMQSGIPRDA
+2151 RAGADMPNGRPQDA
-2165 TLENT
+2165 TLKNT

-2186 GWTELGTTN
+2186 RWTELGTTN

-2254 AAQIKAARAAY
+2254 AAQIEAARAAY
-2265 DALTDAEQSQ
+2265 GALTDAEQSQ

-2369 NGLPFTDIPAGSWY
+2369 NGLPFTDVPAGSWY

-2394 LMTGTSRTMFS
+2394 LMTGTSRTTFS
-2405 PSTDTTRGMIV
+2405 PSADTTRGMIV

-2463 LYRYAKLCGYDVT
+2463 LYRYAKLCGYDMT

-2491 SVYAREAMAWCVES
+2491 SAYAREAMAWCVES

>member
-45 DLVAFRDLVNETAKK
+45 DLATFRTAVNTKANSGTNKFY
-60 STSTL
+60 
-65 CAKLTKNIVLSG
+65 AKLTANIDLSEQ
-77 DWTPIATAT
+77 DNWTPIGLSSSKVFA
-86 NTYSDYV
+86 
-93 AYGGTFDGAGH
+93 GEFDGNGH
-104 TISGLHIDNAKTYQ
+104 TISGLTIKDATTQYQ
-118 ALFGYV
+118 GLFGYV
-124 KGGTVK
+124 KNGTIK
-130 KLTVEGSVTTSTT
+130 NLTVEGSVKT
-143 SSAYAA
+143 SSNNAA
-149 GIVAYGNAATMENCT
+149 GIVGYGYPVTIENCT
-164 NKVNV
+164 NEVAV
-169 TGVKKGYVAGI
+169 TSTAKGNIGGVVGVAGSGSSLKNCKNK
-180 AANVSGATKITGCIN
+180 AAIKGC
-195 AGKIAAAGEYV
+195 GDYV
-206 GGIIGSGSGSPSV
+206 GGIAASGSSV
-219 IGCINNGTIESTGK
+219 TIEKCLNSGDIVNTGK
-233 PGSYNYNV
+233 PMSYNYCT
-241 GGIAG
+241 GGITG
-246 SLSGATMER
+246 GVTSNSTITL
-255 CGNTGAINSTIK
+255 CGNTGTVSSTLK
-267 RAAGIAG
+267 RAGGIVGSLNG
-274 TFGGKMKSCFNTGK
+274 TVTKCFNTGD
-288 ITGIYTSGGIVGAFY
+288 ITGIFALGGIVGSIN
-303 AKDTTIT
+303 AKGAKVEN
-310 DCYNLGDIICETPT
+310 CYNLGDVACITPT
-324 ATYSDSNAKG
+324 KEFSDTNAKG
-334 VGGIVGDP
+334 VGGVVGDAT
-342 GSSSNTGIVLTNC
+342 SASYTVTLTNC
-355 YNAGTITNNDTTTAD
+355 YNAGNVTNTATTPTD
-370 ITVGGVVGSSI
+370 ITVGGVIGSSVVKSSSSET
-381 AKNYKGEATAALIKA
+381 KNVITAD
-396 TNCYYLAQ
+396 NCYYLAQ
-404 DGLSG
+404 VGLNG

-416 SGVTAKTESELKSE
+416 SGVTSKMESELKAS

-437 GSYVADA
+437 DSYAADA
-444 KGGYPILSWQDP
+444 KGGYPILAWQDP

-466 SPKDA
+466 SPEDA
-471 ALTVSQDGETI
+471 ALTVSQDGVPI
-482 DPVSGNTYELTNGDY
+482 DPVSEHTYKLTNGDY

-507 DATGTFTV
+507 DAAGTFTV

-547 DGQTPEVAGGRT
+547 DGQTPAVAGGRT
-559 YRLPKSDSQYSYTI
+559 YHLPKSDSQYSYSI
-573 KAFGYQDT
+573 KAFGYQDA

-614 AEGGATIAP
+614 AADNKSIDP

-639 ADGSYRLP
+639 RDGTYRLP

-652 YTISCSGY
+652 YVISCSGY

-665 DFTVENGAASIP
+665 DFTVADGAASIP
-677 GAVLEV
+677 ATVLEV
-683 QTAWDGKTYT
+683 QTAWDGETYT
-693 EPQKDEN
+693 KPQKDEN
-700 GVYQIG
+700 GVYLIG

-724 KLTADICINEDVT
+724 KLTADICINEDVN

-754 SYDKYDKYKGTF
+754 NYNTSDKYTGTF
-766 DGDGHTISGL
+766 DGNGHTISGL
-776 YIFAK
+776 YI
-781 STSADNRAN
+781 SGTGN
-790 YTGLIGY
+790 YVGLIGY
-797 ADKGSMICNLTI
+797 AGNGSKICDLTLKNSSI
-809 SDSLIENRSTA
+809 SSTG
-820 ANRGKNVGA
+820 NNVGA
-829 VAGDAYNVENC
+829 IAGDAYVVENC
-840 HVTSSVTVYGISD
+840 HVTDTVTVSGTA

-860 YVDGSITRSSS
+860 YVDDSITRSSS

-911 VGGLVGDLYNGGTI
+911 VGGLAGDLYNGGTI
-925 TDCYNTGSVTATA
+925 SDCYNTGAVTATTE
-938 SSGTAGG
+938 SSGMAGG
-945 LLGNFRYGS
+945 LLGNFRAS
-954 LKNSYSS
+954 TVRNSYSS

-968 AGSILGKLD
+968 AGTVAGRLEWERGQRTL
-977 GSQQK
+977 
-982 TFEKVYGL
+982 TNVYVL
-990 EGSDI
+990 SDVAVTET
-995 VGSSSTAVAGTAAK
+995 VGNLNGCTIQNGEAVAK
-1009 TEAELKALTSA
+1009 TPDELQALTSA
-1020 DLSDKFTADSE
+1020 DLSDKFAADSG

-1040 KWQNSGSGEPV
+1040 KWQNSGSDEPV
-1051 DPDHPAIDPKGWD
+1051 DPDHPAIDPNGWD
-1064 GKASATEPTNVGGV
+1064 GKASQTEPANVGGV
-1078 YQIASAADLKWFADN
+1078 YQIASAADLKWFADH
-1093 AAATPAIRG
+1093 AAATPAIQG
-1102 VLTANIDLNN
+1102 VLTADIDLNN
-1112 RDWTPVDDG
+1112 RDWTPVDGG
-1121 FTGELDGAGFAI
+1121 FTGELNGAGFAI
-1133 TKLYCKTKRGSAALF
+1133 TKLYCKNERGSAALF

-1174 ASNTGTITSCTT
+1174 ASNTGTITSCTA

-1196 AGITAVNSGT
+1196 AGITAANSGT
-1206 VETCVNNAAV
+1206 IETCVNNAAIS
-1216 TGDRYV
+1216 GGKYV
-1222 GGIAASNTKG
+1222 GGIAASNTAKG

-1245 GGMMAAGVAADND
+1245 SEMMAAGVAADND
-1258 GGTVTSCAN
+1258 DGTVTNCAN

-1273 TTNTLHGFVGGVVG
+1273 TANTLHGFVGGVVG

-1327 VGDVTGGDYEDDD
+1327 VGDVTGGDYEDDR

-1353 DAMPQALAEAMKR
+1353 DAMPQALAEAMAR

-1395 DANGLLYVWYY
+1395 TATDVIYVWYY
-1406 SYDDNDDAVVAITD
+1406 SYDVNDDAVVAITD
-1420 AAEYTIPDTL
+1420 AAEYTIPDML
-1430 TGRTLRVKALCADA
+1430 TGRTLRVKALCANN
-1444 SGVLKADASGVVEG
+1444 SGVLKADASGKVEG

-1473 TLTASFASAT
+1473 TLTASFASAAT

-1493 RGATKVGTGEAYT
+1493 RGAKQVDTGEAYT

-1521 STSSTKPGVKQ
+1521 SSTKRGVKQ

-1576 VNGGNGSISAKLL
+1576 VNGGSGSISARLVN
-1589 KDIALTTDNWY
+1589 DIALTTDNWY

-1655 TGGVSQTGGIAGAM
+1655 TGDVSQTGGIAGAM
-1669 ADAGGGEARNARI
+1669 ADGEKGNARI

-1714 NDAAVTGAQQVG
+1714 NDASVTGAQQVG

-1805 DATVHCG
+1805 DAAVHCG
-1812 GAFGSYGG
+1812 GAFGSFGG
-1820 DDYILIKQG
+1820 DEYITIKQG

-1836 SEAFKAN
+1836 PAAFQPN

-1858 VTALNSDAH
+1858 VTALNSDAY
-1867 TTCYERDGVSAQ
+1867 TTCYERDGASAQ
-1879 LNDGYPILTWEANG
+1879 LNNGYPILTWEANG

-1914 STGALGTLPT
+1914 STGALGTLPAD

-1979 SRDGEYLT
+1979 SRDGAYLT

-1993 TMLAAVPVKITW
+1993 TMLAAVPVEITW
-2005 FDLADYGLEKFSVK
+2005 FDLADYGLEEFSVK

-2052 DALTLTGSFGEAYFS
+2052 DALSVSGTFGSMQFS
-2067 KYWDGTSNLT
+2067 KFWDGTSNLT
-2077 YFLNH
+2077 YYLNH
-2082 TYPLMQ
+2082 AFPLMK
-2088 PGIGAT
+2088 PGTGAT
-2094 VDYMTLENGDF
+2094 ADYMTLENGDF
-2105 VEVGLYSDPNYWKSP
+2105 VEVGLYSDQNYWMSP

-2151 RAGADMQSGIPRDA
+2151 RAGADMQNGTARDT
-2165 TLENT
+2165 TLANT
-2170 KVYVTS
+2170 RLYVTG

-2186 GWTELGTTN
+2186 RWTELGTTN
-2195 GSAELAVSFRQPGTY
+2195 ANAELTVSFRKPGTY

-2254 AAQIKAARAAY
+2254 AAQIEAARAAY
-2265 DALTDAEQSQ
+2265 GALTDAEQSQ

-2290 VRRTEELIDAIGD
+2290 ARRTEELIDAIGD

-2369 NGLPFTDIPAGSWY
+2369 SGLPFTDVPAGSWY

-2394 LMTGTSRTMFS
+2394 WMTGTSRTMFS

-2463 LYRYAKLCGYDVT
+2463 LYRYAKLCGYDGT
-2476 AEPASIQTFA
+2476 AKPASIQTFA

-2491 SVYAREAMAWCVES
+2491 SAYAREAMAWCVES

>member
-1 MKKRILAWVLALV
+1 MKKRILAWALALV

-45 DLVAFRDLVNETAKK
+45 DLAAFRDLVNSVGAGK
-60 STSTL
+60 TSTL
-65 CAKLTKNIVLSG
+65 YAKLTDNIDLSG
-77 DWTPIATAT
+77 QTNWTPIGSSSSKVFA
-86 NTYSDYV
+86 
-93 AYGGTFDGAGH
+93 GEFDGNGH
-104 TISGLHIDNAKTYQ
+104 TISGLTIKDATTQYQ
-118 ALFGYV
+118 GLFGYV
-124 KGGTVK
+124 KNGTIK
-130 KLTVEGSVTTSTT
+130 KLTVEGSVETKSNQ
-143 SSAYAA
+143 AA
-149 GIVAYGNAATMENCT
+149 GIVGYGYPVTIENCT
-164 NKVNV
+164 NKASV
-169 TGVKKGYVAGI
+169 TATTKGNIGGIVAGVGGASEI
-180 AANVSGATKITGCIN
+180 INCSNEGNISGA
-195 AGKIAAAGEYV
+195 AQL
-206 GGIIGSGSGSPSV
+206 
-219 IGCINNGTIESTGK
+219 
-233 PGSYNYNV
+233 V

-246 SLSGATMER
+246 SASGATIQNCENSGTIT
-255 CGNTGAINSTIK
+255 CGADKPTQNA
-267 RAAGIAG
+267 
-274 TFGGKMKSCFNTGK
+274 FGV
-288 ITGIYTSGGIVGAFY
+288 GGIVGAGGTSNSKSTIIRCSNTGKINSNIKSTGGIAGRLAGTMTACY
-303 AKDTTIT
+303 NTAAVTGIYETGGIVGGIGAKDTTIT
-310 DCYNLGDIICETPT
+310 DCYNLGSVTCNTTDPT
-324 ATYSDSNAKG
+324 FKDSSSSKA
-334 VGGIVGDP
+334 VGGIVGNST
-342 GSSSNTGIVLTNC
+342 GSSYKATLTNC
-355 YNAGTITNNDTTTAD
+355 YNAETVTNSATAPTG
-370 ITVGGVVGSSI
+370 IVAGSVIGSSKYYSNVI
-381 AKNYKGEATAALIKA
+381 TA
-396 TNCYYLAQ
+396 TNCYYLSGTAAT
-404 DGLSG
+404 G
-409 DGADASA
+409 DGANG
-416 SGVTAKTESELKSE
+416 SGTITAKTDAELKSE

-444 KGGYPILSWQDP
+444 KGGYPILGWQDP

-466 SPKDA
+466 SPEDA
-471 ALTVSQDGETI
+471 ALTVSQDGVTI
-482 DPVSGNTYELTNGDY
+482 DPVSGHTYELTNGDY

-507 DATGTFTV
+507 DAAGTFTV

-547 DGQTPEVAGGRT
+547 DEQTPEVAGGRT
-559 YRLPKSDSQYSYTI
+559 YRLPKSGSQYSYTI
-573 KAFGYQDT
+573 KAFGYQDA

-588 GNETADTQSVKLT
+588 GNETEDTQSVTLT
-601 ALDTYTVTVGAIT
+601 ALNTYTVTVGAIT
-614 AEGGATIAP
+614 AADNKSINP

-632 SKTMTAE
+632 SKTMTAG

-700 GVYQIG
+700 GVYLIG

-724 KLTADICINEDVT
+724 KLKEDICINEDVN

-754 SYDKYDKYKGTF
+754 GYENHDKYKGTF
-766 DGDGHTISGL
+766 DGNGHTISGL
-776 YIFAK
+776 YILAK

-860 YVDGSITRSSS
+860 YVDGSITKSSS

-945 LLGNFRYGS
+945 LLGNFRYGT

-968 AGSILGKLD
+968 AGSVLGKLE

-982 TFEKVYGL
+982 TLEKVYGL

-995 VGSSSTAVAGTAAK
+995 VGSSSTAIAGTAAK
-1009 TEAELKALTSA
+1009 TDAELKALTSA
-1020 DLSDKFTADSE
+1020 DLSDKFAAGSE

-1040 KWQNSGSGEPV
+1040 KWQSGGSDEPV

-1093 AAATPAIRG
+1093 AAATPTIRG

-1121 FTGELDGAGFAI
+1121 FAGELDGAGRAI
-1133 TKLYCKTKRGSAALF
+1133 TNLYCKNERGSAALF

-1159 VTGIVVGGDNSAILA
+1159 VTGMVVGGDRSAILTV
-1174 ASNTGTITSCTT
+1174 SNTGTITGCTT
-1186 HGTLKGGNYA
+1186 HGTLKGGNNA
-1196 AGITAVNSGT
+1196 AGITAENSGT

-1216 TGDRYV
+1216 TGGMYV
-1222 GGIAASNTKG
+1222 GGIAASNTEKG
-1232 TITGCANSGIVRA
+1232 TITGCANSGIIRA

-1258 GGTVTSCAN
+1258 GGTVTNCAN

-1273 TTNTLHGFVGGVVG
+1273 TANIVRGFVGGVVG
-1287 RNNGTV
+1287 RNNGAV

-1314 LNLSKM
+1314 WNLSKT

-1327 VGDVTGGDYEDDD
+1327 VGDVTGGDYEDDG
-1340 YPTNNKISSQDEL
+1340 YRTNNQISSQDEL
-1353 DAMPQALAEAMKR
+1353 NAMPQALADAKAR
-1366 LAAKTA
+1366 LSEKTA
-1372 IGGELT
+1372 IGGSLT

-1384 VGGKLT
+1384 VRGKLT

-1395 DANGLLYVWYY
+1395 DANGLLYVWYF
-1406 SYDDNDDAVVAITD
+1406 SYNVDVNDDAVVAITD
-1420 AAEYTIPDTL
+1420 AAEYIIPDTL

-1444 SGVLKADASGVVEG
+1444 SGVLKAAASGKVGG

-1506 VTADDAGKTLTVKVT
+1506 VTADDVGKTLTVKV
-1521 STSSTKPGVKQ
+1521 TSSTKPGVKQ
-1532 ATTQEIKTAD
+1532 AATQEIKTAD

-1552 DEPANVS
+1552 EEPANVG
-1559 GVYQIRTEKEL
+1559 GVYQITNEKEL

-1576 VNGGNGSISAKLL
+1576 VNGGSGSISAKLVN
-1589 KDIALTTDNWY
+1589 DIALTTANWY

-1607 PFTGKFDGNGKRITG
+1607 PFTGTFDGNGKRITG

-1632 GFFGLIGKGGLVKDL
+1632 GFFGLIGKSSLVKDL

-1655 TGGVSQTGGIAGAM
+1655 TGDGSQTGGIAGAM
-1669 ADAGGGEARNARI
+1669 ADAGDGKACI

-1733 YGEVR
+1733 YGVVH
-1738 YSRNKGSVGTENVTV
+1738 YSRNKGSVGAADAISV
-1753 NAGGVIGEVQ
+1753 GGVIGEVQ

-1783 GGVAGKVY
+1783 GGVAGNVY

-1805 DATVHCG
+1805 DAAVHCG

-1820 DDYILIKQG
+1820 DDYIPIKQG
-1829 SFYKAPL
+1829 SFYKEPHSA
-1836 SEAFKAN
+1836 AFKAN

-1914 STGALGTLPT
+1914 STGALGTLPAD

-1939 DGGSA
+1939 DGGRA
-1944 VTAETVFTE
+1944 VTADTVFTE
-1953 ATTIYAHWTRTR
+1953 ATTIYAHWTLTR

-2005 FDLADYGLEKFSVK
+2005 FDLADYGLEEFSVK

-2032 LLIRMVE
+2032 LLIRMAE
-2039 QYKLNGRTAANNP
+2039 QYKLNGRTAANNT
-2052 DALTLTGSFGEAYFS
+2052 DALTLTGSFGKAYFS

-2105 VEVGLYSDPNYWKSP
+2105 VEVGLYSDPNYWTSS

-2131 GTAVDRLGLTAREA
+2131 GTAVDRMELTAREE

-2151 RAGADMQSGIPRDA
+2151 RAGADMQSGTPQDA
-2165 TLENT
+2165 TLKNT

-2186 GWTELGTTN
+2186 RWTELGTTN

-2290 VRRTEELIDAIGD
+2290 ARRTEELIDAIGD

-2369 NGLPFTDIPAGSWY
+2369 NGLPFTDVPAGSWY
-2383 YGGVEYAYENG
+2383 YGGVEYAYKNG
-2394 LMTGTSRTMFS
+2394 LMTGTSRTTFS
-2405 PSTDTTRGMIV
+2405 PSADTTRGMIV
-2416 TILARLEGENT
+2416 AILARLEGGENT

-2491 SVYAREAMAWCVES
+2491 SAYAREAMAWCVES

-2520 ATRAQVAAILTRYAQ
+2520 AIRAQVAAILTRYAQ

>member
-45 DLVAFRDLVNETAKK
+45 DLAAFRTAVNTKANSGTNKFY
-60 STSTL
+60 
-65 CAKLTKNIVLSG
+65 AKLTANIDLSEQ
-77 DWTPIATAT
+77 DNWTPIGLSSSKVFAGEF
-86 NTYSDYV
+86 N
-93 AYGGTFDGAGH
+93 GNGH
-104 TISGLHIDNAKTYQ
+104 TISGLTIKAATTQYQ
-118 ALFGYV
+118 GLFGYV
-124 KGGTVK
+124 KNGTIK
-130 KLTVEGSVTTSTT
+130 NLTVEGSVKT
-143 SSAYAA
+143 SSNQAA
-149 GIVAYGNAATMENCT
+149 GIVGYGYPVTIENCT
-164 NKVNV
+164 NEVAV
-169 TGVKKGYVAGI
+169 TSTAKGNIGGVVGVAGSGSSLKNCKNK
-180 AANVSGATKITGCIN
+180 AAIKGC
-195 AGKIAAAGEYV
+195 GDYV
-206 GGIIGSGSGSPSV
+206 GGIAASGSSV
-219 IGCINNGTIESTGK
+219 TIENCLNSGDIVNTGEPK
-233 PGSYNYNV
+233 SYNYCT
-241 GGIAG
+241 GGITG
-246 SLSGATMER
+246 GVSSNSTITL
-255 CGNTGAINSTIK
+255 CGNTGTVSSTLK
-267 RAAGIAG
+267 RAGGIVGSLGG
-274 TFGGKMKSCFNTGK
+274 TVTKCFNTGD
-288 ITGIYTSGGIVGAFY
+288 ITGIFALGGIVGSIN
-303 AKDTTIT
+303 AKGAKVE
-310 DCYNLGDIICETPT
+310 DCYNLGDVACITPT
-324 ATYSDSNAKG
+324 KEFGDTNAKG
-334 VGGIVGDP
+334 VGGVVGDAT
-342 GSSSNTGIVLTNC
+342 SASYTVTLTNC
-355 YNAGTITNNDTTTAD
+355 YNAGNVTNTATTPTD
-370 ITVGGVVGSSI
+370 ITVGGVIGSSVVKSSSSET
-381 AKNYKGEATAALIKA
+381 KNVITAD
-396 TNCYYLAQ
+396 NCYYLAPNA
-404 DGLSG
+404 LPG

-416 SGVTAKTESELKSE
+416 SGVTAKTESELKAS
-430 DMPGLLG
+430 DMPDLLG

-444 KGGYPILSWQDP
+444 NGGYPILGWQDP

-466 SPKDA
+466 SPEDA
-471 ALTVSQDGETI
+471 VLTVSQDGETI
-482 DPVSGNTYELTNGDY
+482 DPVSEYTYELTNGDY
-497 AYTVT
+497 AYTVK

-507 DATGTFTV
+507 DAAGTFTV

-547 DGQTPEVAGGRT
+547 DGQTPEVADGRT
-559 YRLPKSDSQYSYTI
+559 YRLPKSDSQYSYSI
-573 KAFGYQDT
+573 KAFGYQD
-581 AGTFTVT
+581 AVGTFTVT
-588 GNETADTQSVKLT
+588 GNETADTQSVTLT
-601 ALDTYTVTVGAIT
+601 ALNTYTVTVGAIT
-614 AEGGATIAP
+614 AADNKSIDP

-632 SKTMTAE
+632 SKTLTAE
-639 ADGSYRLP
+639 DDGSYSLP

-665 DFTVENGAASIP
+665 DFTVENSAASIP
-677 GAVLEV
+677 ATVLEV
-683 QTAWDGKTYT
+683 QTAWDGETYT
-693 EPQKDEN
+693 KPQKDES
-700 GVYQIG
+700 GVYLIG

-713 FNKNGKTSDSV
+713 FNKNGKTTDSV

-737 IEDTSKLYQWTP
+737 IEDTSKLHKWTP
-749 IGWYK
+749 IGWYRG
-754 SYDKYDKYKGTF
+754 YENYDKYKGTF
-766 DGDGHTISGL
+766 DGNGHTISGL

-797 ADKGSMICNLTI
+797 ADKGSVICNLTI

-982 TFEKVYGL
+982 TLEKVYGL

-1031 NINGGYPIL
+1031 NINRGYPIL
-1040 KWQNSGSGEPV
+1040 AWQNSGSGEPV

-1064 GKASATEPTNVGGV
+1064 GKASATEPKTDGGV

-1093 AAATPAIRG
+1093 AAATPTIRG

-1121 FTGELDGAGFAI
+1121 FAGELDGAGRAI
-1133 TKLYCKTKRGSAALF
+1133 TNLYCKNERGSAALF

-1159 VTGIVVGGDNSAILA
+1159 VTGMVVGGDRSAILTV
-1174 ASNTGTITSCTT
+1174 SNTGTITGCTT
-1186 HGTLKGGNYA
+1186 HGTLKGGNNA
-1196 AGITAVNSGT
+1196 AGITAENSGT

-1216 TGDRYV
+1216 TGGMYV
-1222 GGIAASNTKG
+1222 GGIAASNTEKG
-1232 TITGCANSGIVRA
+1232 TITGCANSGIIRA

-1258 GGTVTSCAN
+1258 GGTVTNCAN

-1273 TTNTLHGFVGGVVG
+1273 TANIVRGFVGGVVG
-1287 RNNGTV
+1287 RNNGAV

-1314 LNLSKM
+1314 WNLSKT

-1327 VGDVTGGDYEDDD
+1327 VGDVTGGDYEDDG
-1340 YPTNNKISSQDEL
+1340 YRTNNQISSQDEL
-1353 DAMPQALAEAMKR
+1353 NAMPQALADAKAR
-1366 LAAKTA
+1366 LSEKTA
-1372 IGGELT
+1372 IGGSLT

-1384 VGGKLT
+1384 VRGKLT

-1395 DANGLLYVWYY
+1395 DANGLLYVWYF
-1406 SYDDNDDAVVAITD
+1406 SYNVDVNDDAVVAITD
-1420 AAEYTIPDTL
+1420 AAEYIIPDTL

-1444 SGVLKADASGVVEG
+1444 SGVLKVAASGKVEG

-1493 RGATKVGTGEAYT
+1493 RGAKQVSTGEAYT

-1521 STSSTKPGVKQ
+1521 SSTKPGVKQ
-1532 ATTQEIKTAD
+1532 AATQEIKTAD

-1552 DEPANVS
+1552 EEPANVG
-1559 GVYQIRTEKEL
+1559 GVYQIRNEKEL

-1576 VNGGNGSISAKLL
+1576 VNGGSGSISAKLVN
-1589 KDIALTTDNWY
+1589 DIALTTDNWY

-1647 SVTGTVAA
+1647 SVSGTVAA
-1655 TGGVSQTGGIAGAM
+1655 TGDVSQTGGIAGAM
-1669 ADAGGGEARNARI
+1669 ADAGDGKARI

-1690 VSGNIQVGGI
+1690 VSGDIQVGGI

-1738 YSRNKGSVGTENVTV
+1738 YSRNKGSVGTKNVTV

-1769 GCYNTGSVTGKDYL
+1769 GCYNTGSVTGRDYL

-1805 DATVHCG
+1805 DAAVHCG
-1812 GAFGSYGG
+1812 GAFGSFGG
-1820 DDYILIKQG
+1820 DDYIPIKQG
-1829 SFYKAPL
+1829 SFYKEPHSA
-1836 SEAFKAN
+1836 AFQAN
-1843 GASARTEAE
+1843 GARARTEAE

-1858 VTALNSDAH
+1858 VTALNSDAY

-1901 NGGYCDTADVRTT
+1901 NGGYCDAADVRTT
-1914 STGALGTLPT
+1914 STGALGTLPAD

-1939 DGGSA
+1939 DGGRA

-2005 FDLADYGLEKFSVK
+2005 FDLADYGLEEFSVK

-2032 LLIRMVE
+2032 LLIRMAE
-2039 QYKLNGRTAANNP
+2039 QYKLNGRKAANNT
-2052 DALTLTGSFGEAYFS
+2052 DALTLTGSFGKAYFS

-2105 VEVGLYSDPNYWKSP
+2105 VEVGLYSDPDYWTSS

-2131 GTAVDRLGLTAREA
+2131 GTAVDRLGLTARKA

-2151 RAGADMQSGIPRDA
+2151 RAGADMRSGMPQDA
-2165 TLENT
+2165 TLKNT

-2176 DLSEADTDVT
+2176 DLSEAGTDVKS
-2186 GWTELGTTN
+2186 WTELGTTN

-2222 GVCVITVAADAV
+2222 GVCVITVTGDAV

-2290 VRRTEELIDAIGD
+2290 ARRTEELIDAIGD

-2320 ALDDAHKEQVKN
+2320 SLDDAHKEQVKN
-2332 RDKLFDAIEAYDTI
+2332 RDKLFAAIEAYDTI

-2369 NGLPFTDIPAGSWY
+2369 NGLPFTDVPAGSWY

-2520 ATRAQVAAILTRYAQ
+2520 ATRAQVAAILTRFAQ

>member
-14 MIVGLLPTITLAA
+14 MIVGLLPTVTLAA
-27 DLSGSGTKDD
+27 DLSGSGTEDD
-37 PYLIATAD
+37 PYLIATAG
-45 DLVAFRDLVNETAKK
+45 DLAAFRDLVNKTAKK

-104 TISGLHIDNAKTYQ
+104 TISGLHIDNAKQYQ

-124 KGGTVK
+124 KGGTIK
-130 KLTVEGSVTTSTT
+130 KLTVEGSVKTSTT
-143 SSAYAA
+143 SSPYAA
-149 GIVAYGNAATMENCT
+149 GIVAYGSSVTMENCT
-164 NKVNV
+164 NKVDV
-169 TGVKKGYVAGI
+169 TGVKKGYVAGVV
-180 AANVSGATKITGCIN
+180 ASVSSGSTLTNCKNEGAIQGN
-195 AGKIAAAGEYV
+195 GDYV
-206 GGIIGSGSGSPSV
+206 GGIVASGSGV
-219 IGCINNGTIESTGK
+219 TIENCLNSGNIVNTGEPK
-233 PGSYNYNV
+233 SINYCT

-246 SLSGATMER
+246 SLTSNSTVQR
-255 CGNTGAINSTIK
+255 CGNTGVINSTIK
-267 RAAGIAG
+267 RAGG
-274 TFGGKMKSCFNTGK
+274 VVGSFGGTMEACFNTGTV
-288 ITGIYTSGGIVGAFY
+288 TGIYALGGVVGGFGS
-303 AKDTTIT
+303 KDSKIT
-310 DCYNLGDIICETPT
+310 DCYNLGNVVCRAPT
-324 ATYSDSNAKG
+324 ATFSDSNAKG
-334 VGGIVGDP
+334 VGGVVGDP
-342 GSSSNTGIVLTNC
+342 SSTRNTGIVLTNC
-355 YNAGTITNNDTTTAD
+355 YNAGTITNEDSDATRSV
-370 ITVGGVVGSSI
+370 TVGSVVGSS
-381 AKNYKGEATAALIKA
+381 AGKSSSGVATEGLITLK
-396 TNCYYLAQ
+396 NCYYLSQ
-404 DGLSG
+404 GELTG
-409 DGADASA
+409 DGAAAD
-416 SGVTAKTESELKSE
+416 TAELVAKSETELKASE
-430 DMPGLLG
+430 MPGLLG
-437 GSYVADA
+437 GSYAADA
-444 KGGYPILSWQDP
+444 KGGYPILGWQDP

-466 SPKDA
+466 SPEDA
-471 ALTVSQDGETI
+471 ALTVSQDGEKI
-482 DPVSGNTYELTNGDY
+482 DPVSGHTYELTNGDY

-507 DATGTFTV
+507 DAAGTFTV

-529 LYTVKFEIDP
+529 LYTVKFEITP

-559 YRLPKSDSQYSYTI
+559 YRLPKSDSQYSYSI
-573 KAFGYQDT
+573 KAFGYQD
-581 AGTFTVT
+581 AADTFTVT
-588 GNETADTQSVKLT
+588 GDETADTQSVTLT

-614 AEGGATIAP
+614 AADNKSIDP

-632 SKTMTAE
+632 SKTLTAE
-639 ADGSYRLP
+639 ADGSYLLP

-665 DFTVENGAASIP
+665 DFTVENGGASIP
-677 GAVLEV
+677 ATELEV
-683 QTAWDGKTYT
+683 QTAWDGRTYT

-700 GVYQIG
+700 GVYLIG

-754 SYDKYDKYKGTF
+754 NYNTSDKYTGTF
-766 DGDGHTISGL
+766 DGNGHTISGL
-776 YIFAK
+776 YI
-781 STSADNRAN
+781 SGTGN
-790 YTGLIGY
+790 YVGLIGY
-797 ADKGSMICNLTI
+797 AGNGSKICDLTLKNSSI
-809 SDSLIENRSTA
+809 SST
-820 ANRGKNVGA
+820 GSNVGA
-829 VAGDAYNVENC
+829 IAGDAYVVENC
-840 HVTSSVTVYGISD
+840 HVFDTDVHGKDTVGGIAGTVDKAIVQSSSAANVTGNS

-860 YVDGSITRSSS
+860 RIQSNDSS
-871 AATVTGK
+871 AM
-878 GTRIG
+878 
-883 GVVGC
+883 
-888 VQSNSS
+888 S
-894 TAMTECFNTGK
+894 ECFNTGS
-905 VEGANL
+905 VTGASV
-911 VGGLVGDLYNGGTI
+911 VGGLTGNLYNGGTI
-925 TDCYNTGSVTATA
+925 SDCYNTGSVTATTK

-945 LLGNFRYGS
+945 LLGNFRYGT

-968 AGSILGKLD
+968 AGTVA
-977 GSQQK
+977 GSLEWERGQR
-982 TFEKVYGL
+982 TLTNVYVL
-990 EGSDI
+990 SDEAVTET
-995 VGSSSTAVAGTAAK
+995 VGNLKGFTIQNGEAVAK
-1009 TEAELKALTSA
+1009 TPDELKALTSA
-1020 DLSDKFTADSE
+1020 GLSDKFTADDKGV
-1031 NINGGYPIL
+1031 NNGYPVL
-1040 KWQNSGSGEPV
+1040 VWQNSGSDEPV
-1051 DPDHPAIDPKGWD
+1051 DPDHPAIDPNGWD
-1064 GKASATEPTNVGGV
+1064 GKASQTEPANVGGV
-1078 YQIASAADLKWFADN
+1078 YQIATPADLKWFADH
-1093 AAATPAIRG
+1093 AAATPAIQG
-1102 VLTANIDLNN
+1102 VLTADIDLNN
-1112 RDWTPVDDG
+1112 RDWTPVDGG

-1133 TKLYCKTKRGSAALF
+1133 TKLYCKNERGSAALF

-1159 VTGIVVGGDNSAILA
+1159 VTGIVVGGDKSAILTVR
-1174 ASNTGTITSCTT
+1174 NTGTITGCTT
-1186 HGTLKGGNYA
+1186 RGTLKGGNNA
-1196 AGITAVNSGT
+1196 AGIAAENNGT
-1206 VETCVNNAAV
+1206 IETCVNNAAV
-1216 TGDRYV
+1216 TGGMYV
-1222 GGIAASNTKG
+1222 GGIAASNEATG
-1232 TITGCANSGIVRA
+1232 VITGCANSGIIRA
-1245 GGMMAAGVAADND
+1245 EGMMAAGVAADND
-1258 GGTVTSCAN
+1258 GGTVTNCAN

-1273 TTNTLHGFVGGVVG
+1273 TANIVRGFVGGVVG
-1287 RNNGTV
+1287 RNNGAV

-1314 LNLSKM
+1314 LNLSKT
-1320 VFENLYN
+1320 VFENLFN
-1327 VGDVTGGDYEDDD
+1327 VGDVTGGDYEDDG
-1340 YPTNNKISSQDEL
+1340 YRTNNQISSQDEL
-1353 DAMPQALAEAMKR
+1353 NAMPQALAEAMAR
-1366 LAAKTA
+1366 LTAKTA

-1384 VGGKLT
+1384 VRGKLT

-1395 DANGLLYVWYY
+1395 DANGLLYVWYF
-1406 SYDDNDDAVVAITD
+1406 SYEVNDDAVVAITD
-1420 AAEYTIPDTL
+1420 AAEYIIPDTL
-1430 TGRTLRVKALCADA
+1430 TGRTLRVKALCANN
-1444 SGVLKADASGVVEG
+1444 SGVLKADASGKVEG

-1473 TLTASFASAT
+1473 TLTASFASAAT

-1493 RGATKVGTGEAYT
+1493 RGAKQVDTGEAYT

-1521 STSSTKPGVKQ
+1521 SSTKRGVKQ

-1576 VNGGNGSISAKLL
+1576 VNGGSGSISARLVN
-1589 KDIALTTDNWY
+1589 DIALTTDNWY

-1655 TGGVSQTGGIAGAM
+1655 TGDVSQTGGIAGAM
-1669 ADAGGGEARNARI
+1669 ADGEKGNARI

-1714 NDAAVTGAQQVG
+1714 NDASVTGAQQVG

-1783 GGVAGKVY
+1783 GGVAGNVY
-1791 VASAPLGCYNVGTV
+1791 VAVAPLGCYNVGTV
-1805 DATVHCG
+1805 ASAIHCG
-1812 GAFGSYGG
+1812 GAFGSFGG
-1820 DDYILIKQG
+1820 DDYITIKQG
-1829 SFYKAPL
+1829 SFYQAPL

-1843 GASARTEAE
+1843 GAKARTQAQ

-1858 VTALNSDAH
+1858 VTELNSDAY

-1879 LNDGYPILTWEANG
+1879 LNNGYPILTWEANG

-1914 STGALGTLPT
+1914 STGALGTLPAD

-1953 ATTIYAHWTRTR
+1953 ATTIYAHWTLTR
-1965 ETTVER
+1965 PSTVER

-1993 TMLAAVPVKITW
+1993 TMLAAVPVEITW
-2005 FDLADYGLEKFSVK
+2005 FDLADYGLEEFSVK

-2032 LLIRMVE
+2032 LLIRMAE
-2039 QYKLNGRTAANNP
+2039 QYKLNGTKTTN
-2052 DALTLTGSFGEAYFS
+2052 GSNELSVSGKFGSMFFT
-2067 KYWDGTSNLT
+2067 KFWDGTSNLT
-2077 YFLNH
+2077 YYLNH
-2082 TYPLMQ
+2082 AYAQMK

-2094 VDYMTLENGDF
+2094 ADYMTLENGDF
-2105 VEVGLYSDPNYWKSP
+2105 VEVGLYSDPNYWMSS

-2151 RAGADMQSGIPRDA
+2151 RAGADMQSGTPQDA
-2165 TLENT
+2165 TLKNT
-2170 KVYVTS
+2170 KVYVTT

-2186 GWTELGTTN
+2186 RWTELGTTN
-2195 GSAELAVSFRQPGTY
+2195 ANAELTVSFRKPGTY

-2234 SDVEATIDQLPD
+2234 SDVEETIDQLPD

-2254 AAQIKAARAAY
+2254 AEQIKAARAAY
-2265 DALTDAEQSQ
+2265 DALTGAQQAQ

-2290 VRRTEELIDAIGD
+2290 ARRTEELIDAIGD

-2332 RDKLFDAIEAYDTI
+2332 RQTLFDAIEAYDNI
-2346 RSSTGTVAKP
+2346 RNSTGTVAKP
-2356 SVNDAAKDSAADD
+2356 SVNDAAKDSVADD
-2369 NGLPFTDIPAGSWY
+2369 EGLPFTDVPAGSWY

-2394 LMTGTSRTMFS
+2394 LMNGTSRTTFS
-2405 PSTDTTRGMIV
+2405 PNADTTRGMIV

-2437 TWAMANGVSDGT
+2437 KWAMANGVSDGT

-2486 DYGSV
+2486 DYDSV
-2491 SVYAREAMAWCVES
+2491 SAYAREAMAWCVES

>member
-1 MKKRILAWVLALV
+1 MSYNYCTGGITGGVSSNS
-14 MIVGLLPTITLAA
+14 TITL
-27 DLSGSGTKDD
+27 
-37 PYLIATAD
+37 
-45 DLVAFRDLVNETAKK
+45 
-60 STSTL
+60 
-65 CAKLTKNIVLSG
+65 
-77 DWTPIATAT
+77 
-86 NTYSDYV
+86 
-93 AYGGTFDGAGH
+93 
-104 TISGLHIDNAKTYQ
+104 
-118 ALFGYV
+118 
-124 KGGTVK
+124 
-130 KLTVEGSVTTSTT
+130 
-143 SSAYAA
+143 
-149 GIVAYGNAATMENCT
+149 
-164 NKVNV
+164 
-169 TGVKKGYVAGI
+169 
-180 AANVSGATKITGCIN
+180 
-195 AGKIAAAGEYV
+195 
-206 GGIIGSGSGSPSV
+206 
-219 IGCINNGTIESTGK
+219 
-233 PGSYNYNV
+233 
-241 GGIAG
+241 
-246 SLSGATMER
+246 
-255 CGNTGAINSTIK
+255 CGNTGTVSSTLK
-267 RAAGIAG
+267 RAGGIVGSLGG
-274 TFGGKMKSCFNTGK
+274 TVTKCFNTGD
-288 ITGIYTSGGIVGAFY
+288 ITGIFALGGIVGSIN
-303 AKDTTIT
+303 AKGAKVE
-310 DCYNLGDIICETPT
+310 DCYNLGDVACITPT
-324 ATYSDSNAKG
+324 KEFGDTNAKG
-334 VGGIVGDP
+334 VGGVVGDAT
-342 GSSSNTGIVLTNC
+342 SASYTVTLTNC
-355 YNAGTITNNDTTTAD
+355 YNAGNVTNTATTPTD
-370 ITVGGVVGSSI
+370 ITVGGVIGSSVVKSSSSET
-381 AKNYKGEATAALIKA
+381 KNVITAD
-396 TNCYYLAQ
+396 NCYYLAQ
-404 DGLSG
+404 VGLNG

-416 SGVTAKTESELKSE
+416 SGVTAKTESELKAS

-444 KGGYPILSWQDP
+444 NGGYPILGWQDP

-466 SPKDA
+466 SPEDA
-471 ALTVSQDGETI
+471 ALTVSQDGVPI
-482 DPVSGNTYELTNGDY
+482 DPVSGHTYELTNGDY
-497 AYTVT
+497 AYTVK

-507 DATGTFTV
+507 DAAGTFTV

-520 SINVSLNIK
+520 SINVSLNIR

-547 DGQTPEVAGGRT
+547 DGQTPTVSGGRT
-559 YRLPKSDSQYSYTI
+559 YRLPKAAAPYSYTI
-573 KAFGYQDT
+573 KAFGYQDVND
-581 AGTFTVT
+581 TFSVI
-588 GNETADTQSVKLT
+588 GDETADTQSVTLT

-614 AEGGATIAP
+614 AADGAAIDP

-632 SKTMTAE
+632 QKTLTAE

-665 DFTVENGAASIP
+665 DFTVENSAASIP
-677 GAVLEV
+677 GAELEV
-683 QTAWDGKTYT
+683 QTAWDGETYT
-693 EPQKDEN
+693 KPQKDES
-700 GVYQIG
+700 GVYLIG

-713 FNKNGKTSDSV
+713 FNKNGKTTDSV

-754 SYDKYDKYKGTF
+754 SYDNYDKYKGTF
-766 DGDGHTISGL
+766 DGNGHTISGL
-776 YIFAK
+776 YV
-781 STSADNRAN
+781 SGTGN
-790 YTGLIGY
+790 YVGLIGY
-797 ADKGSMICNLTI
+797 AGTNSKICNLTLKNSSI
-809 SDSLIENRSTA
+809 SSTG
-820 ANRGKNVGA
+820 NNVGA
-829 VAGDAYNVENC
+829 IAGDAYVVENC
-840 HVTSSVTVYGISD
+840 HVFDTDVHGKDTVGGIAGTVDKAIVQSSSAANVTGNS

-860 YVDGSITRSSS
+860 RIQSNDSS
-871 AATVTGK
+871 AM
-878 GTRIG
+878 
-883 GVVGC
+883 
-888 VQSNSS
+888 S
-894 TAMTECFNTGK
+894 ECFNTGS
-905 VEGANL
+905 VTGASV
-911 VGGLVGDLYNGGTI
+911 VGGLTGNLYNGGTI
-925 TDCYNTGSVTATA
+925 TDCYNTGSVTAKA

-945 LLGNFRYGS
+945 LLGNFRYGT

-968 AGSILGKLD
+968 AG
-977 GSQQK
+977 
-982 TFEKVYGL
+982 T
-990 EGSDI
+990 
-995 VGSSSTAVAGTAAK
+995 VAGSLEWERGQRTLTNVYVLSDEAVTETVGNFNGYTIQNGTAIPK
-1009 TEAELKALTSA
+1009 TKDELKALTSA
-1020 DLSDKFTADSE
+1020 DLSDKFAAGSE

-1040 KWQNSGSGEPV
+1040 VWQNSGSDEPV
-1051 DPDHPAIDPKGWD
+1051 DPDHPAIDPDGWD
-1064 GKASATEPTNVGGV
+1064 GKASAAEPETVGGV

-1112 RDWTPVDDG
+1112 RDWTPVDGG
-1121 FTGELDGAGFAI
+1121 FTGELDGADCAI
-1133 TKLYCKTKRGSAALF
+1133 TNLYCKNERGRAALF

-1159 VTGIVVGGDNSAILA
+1159 VTGIVVGGDKSAILT

-1186 HGTLKGGNYA
+1186 HGTLKGGNCA

-1216 TGDRYV
+1216 TGDKYV

-1273 TTNTLHGFVGGVVG
+1273 TANILHGYVGGVVG

-1320 VFENLYN
+1320 VSENLYN

-1353 DAMPQALAEAMKR
+1353 DAMPQALAEAMAR

-1430 TGRTLRVKALCADA
+1430 TGRRLRVKALCADA
-1444 SGVLKADASGVVEG
+1444 SGVLKADASGKVEG

-1473 TLTASFASAT
+1473 TLTASFASAAT

-1493 RGATKVGTGEAYT
+1493 RGTIQVGTGEAYT

-1521 STSSTKPGVKQ
+1521 SSTKRGVKQ
-1532 ATTQEIKTAD
+1532 AATQEIKTAD

-1552 DEPANVS
+1552 KEPINIS
-1559 GVYQIRTEKEL
+1559 GVYQITTEKEL

-1589 KDIALTTDNWY
+1589 KDIALTTANWY

-1607 PFTGKFDGNGKRITG
+1607 PFTGTFDGNGKRITG

-1655 TGGVSQTGGIAGAM
+1655 TGDISQTGGIAGVM
-1669 ADAGGGEARNARI
+1669 EDAEAGKARI

-1700 VGCVGLHNVVERCG
+1700 VGNVGLHNVVERCG

-1738 YSRNKGSVGTENVTV
+1738 YSRNKGDVGTENVTV

-1805 DATVHCG
+1805 DAAVHCG
-1812 GAFGSYGG
+1812 GAFGSFGG
-1820 DDYILIKQG
+1820 DDYITIKQG

-1836 SEAFKAN
+1836 SAAFQAN
-1843 GASARTEAE
+1843 GARARTEAE

-1858 VTALNSDAH
+1858 VTALNSEAYV
-1867 TTCYERDGVSAQ
+1867 TCYERDGVSAQ
-1879 LNDGYPILTWEANG
+1879 LNNGYPILTWEANG

-1914 STGALGTLPT
+1914 STGALGTLPAD

-1939 DGGSA
+1939 DGGRA

-2005 FDLADYGLEKFSVK
+2005 FDLADYGLEEFSVK

-2032 LLIRMVE
+2032 LLIRMAE
-2039 QYKLNGRTAANNP
+2039 QYKLNGRKAANNT
-2052 DALTLTGSFGEAYFS
+2052 DALTLTGSFGKAYFS

-2105 VEVGLYSDPNYWKSP
+2105 VEVGLYSDPNYWTSS

-2151 RAGADMQSGIPRDA
+2151 RAGADMRSGTPQDA
-2165 TLENT
+2165 TLKNT

-2186 GWTELGTTN
+2186 RWTELGTTN

-2265 DALTDAEQSQ
+2265 DALTDAEQAQ

-2290 VRRTEELIDAIGD
+2290 ARRTEELIDAIGD

-2346 RSSTGTVAKP
+2346 RNSTGTVAKP

-2369 NGLPFTDIPAGSWY
+2369 NGLPFTDVPAGSWY

-2520 ATRAQVAAILTRYAQ
+2520 ASRAQVAAILTRYAQ

>member
-27 DLSGSGTKDD
+27 DLSGSGTKDA

-45 DLVAFRDLVNETAKK
+45 DLVTFRTAVNTKANSGTNKFY
-60 STSTL
+60 
-65 CAKLTKNIVLSG
+65 AKLTANIDLSEQ
-77 DWTPIATAT
+77 DNWTPIGLSSSKVFA
-86 NTYSDYV
+86 
-93 AYGGTFDGAGH
+93 GEFDGNGH
-104 TISGLHIDNAKTYQ
+104 TISGLTIKAATTQYQ
-118 ALFGYV
+118 GLFGYV
-124 KGGTVK
+124 KNGTIK
-130 KLTVEGSVTTSTT
+130 DLTVGGSVKT
-143 SSAYAA
+143 SSNNAA
-149 GIVAYGNAATMENCT
+149 GIVGYGYPVTIENCT
-164 NKVNV
+164 NEVAV
-169 TGVKKGYVAGI
+169 TSTAKGNIGGVVGVAGSGSSLKNCKNK
-180 AANVSGATKITGCIN
+180 AAIKGC
-195 AGKIAAAGEYV
+195 GDYV
-206 GGIIGSGSGSPSV
+206 GGIAASGSSV
-219 IGCINNGTIESTGK
+219 TIEKCLNSGDIVNTGK
-233 PGSYNYNV
+233 PMSYNYCT
-241 GGIAG
+241 GGITG
-246 SLSGATMER
+246 GVTSNSTITL
-255 CGNTGAINSTIK
+255 CGNTGTVSSTLK
-267 RAAGIAG
+267 RAGGIVGSLNG
-274 TFGGKMKSCFNTGK
+274 TVTKCFNTGD
-288 ITGIYTSGGIVGAFY
+288 ITGIFALGGIVGSIN
-303 AKDTTIT
+303 AKGAKVEN
-310 DCYNLGDIICETPT
+310 CYNLGDVACITPT
-324 ATYSDSNAKG
+324 KEFSDTNAKG
-334 VGGIVGDP
+334 VGGVVGDAT
-342 GSSSNTGIVLTNC
+342 SASYTVTLTNC
-355 YNAGTITNNDTTTAD
+355 YNAGNVTNTATTPTD
-370 ITVGGVVGSSI
+370 ITVGGVIGSSVVKSSSSET
-381 AKNYKGEATAALIKA
+381 KNVITAD
-396 TNCYYLAQ
+396 NCYYLAQ
-404 DGLSG
+404 VGLKG

-416 SGVTAKTESELKSE
+416 SGVTAKTESELKAS

-444 KGGYPILSWQDP
+444 NGGYPILGWQDP

-466 SPKDA
+466 SPEDA
-471 ALTVSQDGETI
+471 ALTVSQDGVTI
-482 DPVSGNTYELTNGDY
+482 DPVTVSGHTYELTNGDY
-497 AYTVT
+497 SYTVT

-547 DGQTPEVAGGRT
+547 DGQTPEVADGRT
-559 YRLPKSDSQYSYTI
+559 YRLPKSDYSYSI
-573 KAFGYQDT
+573 KAFGYQDA

-588 GNETADTQSVKLT
+588 GDETADTQSITLT
-601 ALDTYTVTVGAIT
+601 ALDTYPVSVGAIT
-614 AEGGATIAP
+614 AADNKSIDP
-623 TVTVTCPAW
+623 TVTVTCPAYPTW

-665 DFTVENGAASIP
+665 DFTVANGEASIP
-677 GAVLEV
+677 ATVLKV

-700 GVYQIG
+700 GVYLID
-706 SPDELMW
+706 SPNELMW
-713 FNKNGKTSDSV
+713 FNKNAALNASA
-724 KLTADICINEDVT
+724 KLTADICINEDVNAA
-737 IEDTSKLYQWTP
+737 ESKLHKWTP
-749 IGWYK
+749 IGA
-754 SYDKYDKYKGTF
+754 YDRAKRYTGTF
-766 DGDGHTISGL
+766 DGNGHTISGL
-776 YIFAK
+776 YV
-781 STSADNRAN
+781 SGTGN
-790 YTGLIGY
+790 YVGLIGY
-797 ADKGSMICNLTI
+797 AGNGSKICDLTLKNSSI
-809 SDSLIENRSTA
+809 SSTG
-820 ANRGKNVGA
+820 NNVGA
-829 VAGDAYNVENC
+829 IAGDAYVVENC
-840 HVTSSVTVYGISD
+840 HVTDTVTVSGTA

-860 YVDGSITRSSS
+860 YVDDSITRSSS

-878 GTRIG
+878 GARIG
-883 GVVGC
+883 GVVGR
-888 VQSNSS
+888 VQSNST

-905 VEGANL
+905 VKGATL
-911 VGGLVGDLYNGGTI
+911 VGGLVGELYNGGTI
-925 TDCYNTGSVTATA
+925 SDCYNTGAVTATTE
-938 SSGTAGG
+938 SSGMAGG
-945 LLGNFRYGS
+945 LLGNFRAS
-954 LKNSYSS
+954 TVRNSYSS

-968 AGSILGKLD
+968 AG
-977 GSQQK
+977 
-982 TFEKVYGL
+982 T
-990 EGSDI
+990 
-995 VGSSSTAVAGTAAK
+995 VAGHLEWERGQRTLTNVYVLSDEAVTATVGNLNGCTIQNDK
-1009 TEAELKALTSA
+1009 TDLKTKDELKALTSA
-1020 DLSDKFTADSE
+1020 DLSDKFAADSE

-1040 KWQNSGSGEPV
+1040 VWQNSGSGEPV
-1051 DPDHPAIDPKGWD
+1051 DPDHPAIDPNGWD
-1064 GKASATEPTNVGGV
+1064 GKASAAEPKTDGGV

-1112 RDWTPVDDG
+1112 RDWTPVDGG

-1133 TKLYCKTKRGSAALF
+1133 TNLYCKTKRGSAALF

-1232 TITGCANSGIVRA
+1232 TITGCANSGIIRA
-1245 GGMMAAGVAADND
+1245 KGMMAAGVAADND

-1273 TTNTLHGFVGGVVG
+1273 TASILHGYVGGVVG

-1320 VFENLYN
+1320 VYENLYN
-1327 VGDVTGGDYEDDD
+1327 VGDVTGGDYEDDG

-1395 DANGLLYVWYY
+1395 TATDVIYVWYY
-1406 SYDDNDDAVVAITD
+1406 SYDVNDDAVVAITD

-1430 TGRTLRVKALCADA
+1430 IGRRLRVKALCADA
-1444 SGVLKADASGVVEG
+1444 SGVLKADASGKVEG

-1473 TLTASFASAT
+1473 TLTASFASAAT

-1493 RGATKVGTGEAYT
+1493 RGAKQVDTGEEYT
-1506 VTADDAGKTLTVKVT
+1506 VTADDVGKTLTVKVT
-1521 STSSTKPGVKQ
+1521 SSTKHGVKQ
-1532 ATTQEIKTAD
+1532 AATQEIKTAD

-1552 DEPANVS
+1552 KEPINIS
-1559 GVYQIRTEKEL
+1559 GVYQITTEKEL

-1576 VNGGNGSISAKLL
+1576 VNGGSGSISAKLL
-1589 KDIALTTDNWY
+1589 NDIALTTDNWY

-1607 PFTGKFDGNGKRITG
+1607 PFTGTFDGNGKRITG
-1622 LKVSRAEDEV
+1622 LKVSRAEHEV

-1655 TGGVSQTGGIAGAM
+1655 TGDISQTGGIAGAM
-1669 ADAGGGEARNARI
+1669 ADAGDGEARKARI

-1738 YSRNKGSVGTENVTV
+1738 YSRNKGSVGAADAKFV
-1753 NAGGVIGEVQ
+1753 GGVIGEVQ

-1783 GGVAGKVY
+1783 GGVAGEVY
-1791 VASAPLGCYNVGTV
+1791 VAAAPLGCYNVGTV
-1805 DATVHCG
+1805 DAAVHCG
-1812 GAFGSYGG
+1812 GAFGSFGG
-1820 DDYILIKQG
+1820 DDYITIKKG

-1836 SEAFKAN
+1836 SAAFQAN

-1858 VTALNSDAH
+1858 VTALNSDAY

-1914 STGALGTLPT
+1914 STGALGTLPA

-2005 FDLADYGLEKFSVK
+2005 FDLADYGLEEFSVK
-2019 SNGKVVEQPTMLH
+2019 SSGKVVEQPTMLH
-2032 LLIRMVE
+2032 LLIRMAE
-2039 QYKLNGRTAANNP
+2039 KYKLNGRKAANNT
-2052 DALTLTGSFGEAYFS
+2052 DALTLTGSFGKAYFS

-2105 VEVGLYSDPNYWKSP
+2105 VEVGLYSDPNYWTSS

-2151 RAGADMQSGIPRDA
+2151 RAGADMQSGTPQDA
-2165 TLENT
+2165 TLKNT

-2186 GWTELGTTN
+2186 RWTELGTTN

-2216 SSVSGP
+2216 SRVSGP
-2222 GVCVITVAADAV
+2222 GVCVITVTGDAV

-2254 AAQIKAARAAY
+2254 AAQIEAARAAY

-2275 VNNLDRLTEAEATLA
+2275 VNNLDRLTETEATLA
-2290 VRRTEELIDAIGD
+2290 TRRTEELIDAIGD

-2369 NGLPFTDIPAGSWY
+2369 NGLPFTDVPAGSWY

-2394 LMTGTSRTMFS
+2394 LMTGTSRTTFN
-2405 PSTDTTRGMIV
+2405 PSADTTRGMIV

-2486 DYGSV
+2486 DYDSV
-2491 SVYAREAMAWCVES
+2491 SAYACEAMAWCVES

>member
-1 MKKRILAWVLALV
+1 
-14 MIVGLLPTITLAA
+14 
-27 DLSGSGTKDD
+27 
-37 PYLIATAD
+37 
-45 DLVAFRDLVNETAKK
+45 
-60 STSTL
+60 
-65 CAKLTKNIVLSG
+65 
-77 DWTPIATAT
+77 
-86 NTYSDYV
+86 
-93 AYGGTFDGAGH
+93 
-104 TISGLHIDNAKTYQ
+104 
-118 ALFGYV
+118 
-124 KGGTVK
+124 
-130 KLTVEGSVTTSTT
+130 
-143 SSAYAA
+143 
-149 GIVAYGNAATMENCT
+149 
-164 NKVNV
+164 
-169 TGVKKGYVAGI
+169 
-180 AANVSGATKITGCIN
+180 
-195 AGKIAAAGEYV
+195 
-206 GGIIGSGSGSPSV
+206 
-219 IGCINNGTIESTGK
+219 
-233 PGSYNYNV
+233 
-241 GGIAG
+241 
-246 SLSGATMER
+246 
-255 CGNTGAINSTIK
+255 
-267 RAAGIAG
+267 
-274 TFGGKMKSCFNTGK
+274 
-288 ITGIYTSGGIVGAFY
+288 
-303 AKDTTIT
+303 
-310 DCYNLGDIICETPT
+310 
-324 ATYSDSNAKG
+324 
-334 VGGIVGDP
+334 
-342 GSSSNTGIVLTNC
+342 
-355 YNAGTITNNDTTTAD
+355 
-370 ITVGGVVGSSI
+370 
-381 AKNYKGEATAALIKA
+381 
-396 TNCYYLAQ
+396 
-404 DGLSG
+404 
-409 DGADASA
+409 
-416 SGVTAKTESELKSE
+416 
-430 DMPGLLG
+430 
-437 GSYVADA
+437 
-444 KGGYPILSWQDP
+444 
-456 TAKYT
+456 
-461 VTFTL
+461 
-466 SPKDA
+466 
-471 ALTVSQDGETI
+471 
-482 DPVSGNTYELTNGDY
+482 
-497 AYTVT
+497 
-502 ADEHD
+502 
-507 DATGTFTV
+507 
-515 AYGGQ
+515 
-520 SINVSLNIK
+520 
-529 LYTVKFEIDP
+529 
-539 DEGAVLVV
+539 
-547 DGQTPEVAGGRT
+547 
-559 YRLPKSDSQYSYTI
+559 
-573 KAFGYQDT
+573 
-581 AGTFTVT
+581 
-588 GNETADTQSVKLT
+588 
-601 ALDTYTVTVGAIT
+601 
-614 AEGGATIAP
+614 
-623 TVTVTCPAW
+623 
-632 SKTMTAE
+632 MTA
-639 ADGSYRLP
+639 
-647 NGSYH
+647 
-652 YTISCSGY
+652 
-660 KSVSG
+660 
-665 DFTVENGAASIP
+665 
-677 GAVLEV
+677 
-683 QTAWDGKTYT
+683 
-693 EPQKDEN
+693 
-700 GVYQIG
+700 
-706 SPDELMW
+706 
-713 FNKNGKTSDSV
+713 
-724 KLTADICINEDVT
+724 
-737 IEDTSKLYQWTP
+737 
-749 IGWYK
+749 
-754 SYDKYDKYKGTF
+754 
-766 DGDGHTISGL
+766 
-776 YIFAK
+776 
-781 STSADNRAN
+781 
-790 YTGLIGY
+790 
-797 ADKGSMICNLTI
+797 
-809 SDSLIENRSTA
+809 
-820 ANRGKNVGA
+820 
-829 VAGDAYNVENC
+829 
-840 HVTSSVTVYGISD
+840 
-853 YVGGVAG
+853 
-860 YVDGSITRSSS
+860 
-871 AATVTGK
+871 
-878 GTRIG
+878 
-883 GVVGC
+883 
-888 VQSNSS
+888 
-894 TAMTECFNTGK
+894 
-905 VEGANL
+905 
-911 VGGLVGDLYNGGTI
+911 
-925 TDCYNTGSVTATA
+925 
-938 SSGTAGG
+938 SGTAGG
-945 LLGNFRYGS
+945 LLGNFRAS
-954 LKNSYSS
+954 TVRNSYSS

-968 AGSILGKLD
+968 AGTVAGRLEWPG
-977 GSQQK
+977 GQK
-982 TFEKVYGL
+982 TLSNVYVPQNDTVT
-990 EGSDI
+990 ET
-995 VGSSSTAVAGTAAK
+995 VGNLNSCNIQNGTAIPK
-1009 TEAELKALTSA
+1009 TKDELKALTST
-1020 DLSDKFTADSE
+1020 DLSDKFAADSK
-1031 NINGGYPIL
+1031 NINSGYPIL
-1040 KWQNSGSGEPV
+1040 AWQSGGSDEPV
-1051 DPDHPAIDPKGWD
+1051 DPDRPAINPDGWD
-1064 GKASATEPTNVGGV
+1064 GEASATEPEIVSGV
-1078 YQIASAADLKWFADN
+1078 YQIASAADLKWFADH
-1093 AAATPAIRG
+1093 AAATPAIKG

-1112 RDWTPVDDG
+1112 RDWTPVDGG
-1121 FTGELDGAGFAI
+1121 FTGELDGAGRAI
-1133 TKLYCKTKRGSAALF
+1133 TNLYCKNERGSAALF
-1148 AANGGTLKNLN
+1148 AVNGGTLKNLN
-1159 VTGIVVGGDNSAILA
+1159 VTGIVVGGDESAILTA
-1174 ASNTGTITSCTT
+1174 RNTGTITGCITR
-1186 HGTLKGGNYA
+1186 GTLKGGNYA

-1216 TGDRYV
+1216 TGSASV
-1222 GGIAASNTKG
+1222 GGIAARNEAKCV
-1232 TITGCANSGIVRA
+1232 ITGCANSGIVRA
-1245 GGMMAAGVAADND
+1245 EGMMAAGVAADND
-1258 GGTVTSCAN
+1258 DGTVTNCAN

-1273 TTNTLHGFVGGVVG
+1273 TASILRGFVGGVVG
-1287 RNNGTV
+1287 RNNGAV

-1314 LNLSKM
+1314 WNLSKT

-1327 VGDVTGGDYEDDD
+1327 VGDVTGGDYEDDG
-1340 YPTNNKISSQDEL
+1340 YRTNNEISTQDEL
-1353 DAMPQALAEAMKR
+1353 DAMPQALAKAMKL
-1366 LAAKTA
+1366 LAEKTA

-1378 LTGDVQ
+1378 LTGDLQ

-1395 DANGLLYVWYY
+1395 TATDVIYVWYF
-1406 SYDDNDDAVVAITD
+1406 SYDVNVNDDAVVAITD
-1420 AAEYTIPDTL
+1420 AAEYIIPDTL

-1444 SGVLKADASGVVEG
+1444 SGVLKAAASGKVEG

-1493 RGATKVGTGEAYT
+1493 RGATKVGTGKAYT

-1547 ELADC
+1547 ELAAC
-1552 DEPANVS
+1552 EEPANVG
-1559 GVYQIRTEKEL
+1559 GVYHIKTEKEL

-1576 VNGGNGSISAKLL
+1576 VNGGSGSISAKLL
-1589 KDIALTTDNWY
+1589 NDIALTTPNWY

-1607 PFTGKFDGNGKRITG
+1607 PFTGTFDGNGKRITG

-1655 TGGVSQTGGIAGAM
+1655 TGDISQTGGIAGVM
-1669 ADAGGGEARNARI
+1669 EDAEAGKARI

-1700 VGCVGLHNVVERCG
+1700 VGNVGLHNVVERCG

-1733 YGEVR
+1733 YGVVH
-1738 YSRNKGSVGTENVTV
+1738 YSRNKGSVGGTDAKSV
-1753 NAGGVIGEVQ
+1753 GGVIGEVQ
-1763 NYAEVV
+1763 NYAEVL

-1805 DATVHCG
+1805 DAAVHCG
-1812 GAFGSYGG
+1812 GAFGSFGG

-1829 SFYKAPL
+1829 SFYKAPP
-1836 SEAFKAN
+1836 STAFKAN

-1914 STGALGTLPT
+1914 STGALGTLPAD

-1965 ETTVER
+1965 ETTVGR

-1993 TMLAAVPVKITW
+1993 TMLAAVPVEITW
-2005 FDLADYGLEKFSVK
+2005 FDLADYGLEEFSVK

-2039 QYKLNGRTAANNP
+2039 QYKLNGGKAANGT
-2052 DALTLTGSFGEAYFS
+2052 DALTVSGTFGSMTLAKF
-2067 KYWDGTSNLT
+2067 WDVKSNLT

-2082 TYPLMQ
+2082 TYPLMK

-2094 VDYMTLENGDF
+2094 ADYMTLENGDF
-2105 VEVGLYSDPNYWKSP
+2105 VEVGLYSKQDYWTSS

-2151 RAGADMQSGIPRDA
+2151 RAGADMQSGTPQDA
-2165 TLENT
+2165 TLKNT

-2186 GWTELGTTN
+2186 RWTELGTTN

-2222 GVCVITVAADAV
+2222 GVCVITVTGDAV

-2254 AAQIKAARAAY
+2254 AAQIEAARAAY

-2290 VRRTEELIDAIGD
+2290 ARRTEELIDAIGD

-2332 RDKLFDAIEAYDTI
+2332 RDKLFDAIKAYDTI

-2369 NGLPFTDIPAGSWY
+2369 NGLPFTDVPAGSWY

-2486 DYGSV
+2486 DYDSV
-2491 SVYAREAMAWCVES
+2491 SAYAREAMAWCVES

-2520 ATRAQVAAILTRYAQ
+2520 ATRAQVAAILTRFAQ

>member
-27 DLSGSGTKDD
+27 DLSGSGTEDD
-37 PYLIATAD
+37 PYLITSAD
-45 DLVAFRDLVNETAKK
+45 DLAAFRDLVNETAKK

-124 KGGTVK
+124 KGGTIK

-169 TGVKKGYVAGI
+169 TGTQKGYVAGI
-180 AANVSGATKITGCIN
+180 AANVSGATKITSCTN
-195 AGKIAAAGEYV
+195 TGKITAAGEYV
-206 GGIIGSGSGSPSV
+206 GGIIGTGSGSPSV

-246 SLSGATMER
+246 SLGGATMER

-342 GSSSNTGIVLTNC
+342 GSTSNTGEVLTNC

-416 SGVTAKTESELKSE
+416 SGVTSKMESELKAS

-437 GSYVADA
+437 GSYAADA
-444 KGGYPILSWQDP
+444 KGGYPILGWQDP

-466 SPKDA
+466 SPEDA
-471 ALTVSQDGETI
+471 ALTVSQDGVPI
-482 DPVSGNTYELTNGDY
+482 DSVSEHTYELTNGDY

-507 DATGTFTV
+507 DAAGTFTV

-559 YRLPKSDSQYSYTI
+559 YRLPKSDSQYSYSI
-573 KAFGYQDT
+573 KAFGYQDA

-588 GNETADTQSVKLT
+588 GNETADTQSVTLT
-601 ALDTYTVTVGAIT
+601 ALDRYTVSVGAIT
-614 AEGGATIAP
+614 AADNKSIEP

-632 SKTMTAE
+632 QKTLTAE

-652 YTISCSGY
+652 YVISCSGY

-665 DFTVENGAASIP
+665 DFTVANGEASIP
-677 GAVLEV
+677 ATVLEV
-683 QTAWDGKTYT
+683 QTAWDGETYK

-700 GVYQIG
+700 GVYHIG

-754 SYDKYDKYKGTF
+754 NYNTSDKYTGTF

-776 YIFAK
+776 YI
-781 STSADNRAN
+781 SGTGN
-790 YTGLIGY
+790 YVGLIGY
-797 ADKGSMICNLTI
+797 AGNGSKICDLTLKNSSI
-809 SDSLIENRSTA
+809 SST
-820 ANRGKNVGA
+820 GSNVGA
-829 VAGDAYNVENC
+829 IAGDAYVVENC
-840 HVTSSVTVYGISD
+840 HVFDTDVQGKDTVGGIAGTVDKAIVQSSSAANVTGNS

-860 YVDGSITRSSS
+860 RIQSNDSS
-871 AATVTGK
+871 AM
-878 GTRIG
+878 
-883 GVVGC
+883 
-888 VQSNSS
+888 S
-894 TAMTECFNTGK
+894 ECFNTGS
-905 VEGANL
+905 VTGASV
-911 VGGLVGDLYNGGTI
+911 VGGLTGNLYNGGTI
-925 TDCYNTGSVTATA
+925 SDCYNTGAVTATS
-938 SSGTAGG
+938 SSGAAGG
-945 LLGNFRYGS
+945 LIGNFRYGT

-961 TVPSAAK
+961 TVPTAAK
-968 AGSILGKLD
+968 AGTVVGCLEWAG
-977 GSQQK
+977 GQK
-982 TFEKVYGL
+982 TLTNVYVL
-990 EGSDI
+990 SDEAVTET
-995 VGSSSTAVAGTAAK
+995 VGNLKGFTIQNGEAVAKTAD
-1009 TEAELKALTSA
+1009 ELKALTSA
-1020 DLSDKFTADSE
+1020 GLSDKFTADDKGV
-1031 NINGGYPIL
+1031 NNGYPVL
-1040 KWQNSGSGEPV
+1040 AWQNSGSDEPV
-1051 DPDHPAIDPKGWD
+1051 DPDHPAIDPNGWD
-1064 GKASATEPTNVGGV
+1064 GKASQTEPANVGGV
-1078 YQIASAADLKWFADN
+1078 YQIASAADLKWFADH
-1093 AAATPAIRG
+1093 AAATPAIQG
-1102 VLTANIDLNN
+1102 VLTADIDLNN
-1112 RDWTPVDDG
+1112 RDWTPVDGG
-1121 FTGELDGAGFAI
+1121 FTGELDGAGRAI
-1133 TKLYCKTKRGSAALF
+1133 TKLYCKNERGSAALF

-1159 VTGIVVGGDNSAILA
+1159 VTGMVVGGDRSAILTV
-1174 ASNTGTITSCTT
+1174 SNTGTITGCTT
-1186 HGTLKGGNYA
+1186 HGTLKGGNNA
-1196 AGITAVNSGT
+1196 AGITAENSGT

-1216 TGDRYV
+1216 TGGMYV
-1222 GGIAASNTKG
+1222 GGIAASNTEKG
-1232 TITGCANSGIVRA
+1232 TITGCANSGIIRA

-1258 GGTVTSCAN
+1258 GGTVTNCAN

-1273 TTNTLHGFVGGVVG
+1273 TANIVRGFVGGVVG
-1287 RNNGTV
+1287 RNNGAV

-1314 LNLSKM
+1314 RNLSKM

-1327 VGDVTGGDYEDDD
+1327 VGDVTGGDYEDDR

-1353 DAMPQALAEAMKR
+1353 DAMPQALAEAMAR

-1378 LTGDVQ
+1378 LTGNVV

-1406 SYDDNDDAVVAITD
+1406 SYYVNDDAVVAITD

-1444 SGVLKADASGVVEG
+1444 SGVLKADASGEVEG
-1458 LEGVVSIRG
+1458 LKGVVSIRG

-1473 TLTASFASAT
+1473 TLTASFASSAT

-1493 RGATKVGTGEAYT
+1493 RGAKQVGTGEAYT

-1521 STSSTKPGVKQ
+1521 SSTKRGVKQ
-1532 ATTQEIKTAD
+1532 AATQEIKTAD

-1589 KDIALTTDNWY
+1589 NDIALTTPNWY

-1607 PFTGKFDGNGKRITG
+1607 PFTGTFDGNGKRITG

-1647 SVTGTVAA
+1647 SVSGTVAA
-1655 TGGVSQTGGIAGAM
+1655 TGDVSQTGGIAGVM
-1669 ADAGGGEARNARI
+1669 EDAEAGNARI
-1682 TDCFFTGS
+1682 TDCFFAGS

-1700 VGCVGLHNVVERCG
+1700 VGNVGLHNVVERCG

-1733 YGEVR
+1733 YGDVR

-1763 NYAEVV
+1763 NYAVVV
-1769 GCYNTGSVTGKDYL
+1769 GCYNTGSVAGKDYL

-1805 DATVHCG
+1805 DAAVHCG
-1812 GAFGSYGG
+1812 GAFGSFGG
-1820 DDYILIKQG
+1820 DDYIPIKQG

-1836 SEAFKAN
+1836 SAAFQAN
-1843 GASARTEAE
+1843 GARARTEAE

-1858 VTALNSDAH
+1858 VTALNSDAY

-1879 LNDGYPILTWEANG
+1879 LNNGYPILTWEANG

-1914 STGALGTLPT
+1914 SSGALGTLPED

-1953 ATTIYAHWTRTR
+1953 ATTIYAHWTLTR

-2005 FDLADYGLEKFSVK
+2005 FDLADYGLEEFSVK

-2032 LLIRMVE
+2032 LLIRMAE
-2039 QYKLNGRTAANNP
+2039 QYKLNGTKTTN
-2052 DALTLTGSFGEAYFS
+2052 GSNELSVSGKFGSMFFT
-2067 KYWDGTSNLT
+2067 KFWDGTSNLT
-2077 YFLNH
+2077 YYLNH
-2082 TYPLMQ
+2082 AYAQMK

-2151 RAGADMQSGIPRDA
+2151 RAGADMQSGTPQDA
-2165 TLENT
+2165 TLKNT

-2186 GWTELGTTN
+2186 RWTELGTTN
-2195 GSAELAVSFRQPGTY
+2195 ANAELTVSFRKPGTY

-2254 AAQIKAARAAY
+2254 AAQIEAARAAY
-2265 DALTDAEQSQ
+2265 GALTDAEQSQ

-2290 VRRTEELIDAIGD
+2290 ARRTEELIDAIGD

-2332 RDKLFDAIEAYDTI
+2332 RQKLFDAIEAYDTI

-2369 NGLPFTDIPAGSWY
+2369 NGLPFTDVPAGSWY

-2394 LMTGTSRTMFS
+2394 LMTGTSRTTFS
-2405 PSTDTTRGMIV
+2405 PSADTTRGMIV

-2491 SVYAREAMAWCVES
+2491 SAYAREAMAWCVES

>member
-45 DLVAFRDLVNETAKK
+45 DLVTFRGKVNATKK
-60 STSTL
+60 GTSTL
-65 CAKLTKNIVLSG
+65 CGKLTANIDLSSLSG
-77 DWTPIATAT
+77 DWTPIG
-86 NTYSDYV
+86 NYNSYSDYTYY
-93 AYGGTFDGAGH
+93 AGTFDGAGH
-104 TISGLHIDNAKTYQ
+104 TISGLHIDNAKQYQ

-130 KLTVEGSVTTSTT
+130 NLTVKGSVTTSTT

-169 TGVKKGYVAGI
+169 TGTQKGYVAGI

-195 AGKIAAAGEYV
+195 AGKIAAAGDYI
-206 GGIIGSGSGSPSV
+206 GGIVGSGISASLIS
-219 IGCINNGTIESTGK
+219 CINNGAIVSTGK
-233 PGSYNYNV
+233 PGSYTYGV
-241 GGIAG
+241 GGVAG
-246 SLSGATMER
+246 SLSGATVQR
-255 CGNTGAINSTIK
+255 CGNTGTVNSTIK
-267 RAAGIAG
+267 RTGG
-274 TFGGKMKSCFNTGK
+274 VVGSFGGTMEACFNTGTV
-288 ITGIYTSGGIVGAFY
+288 TGIYALGGVVGGFGS
-303 AKDTTIT
+303 KDSKIT

-324 ATYSDSNAKG
+324 ATFSDSNAKG
-334 VGGIVGDP
+334 VGGVVGDP
-342 GSSSNTGIVLTNC
+342 GSTSNTGIVLTNC
-355 YNAGTITNNDTTTAD
+355 YNAGTITNNDTAD
-370 ITVGGVVGSSI
+370 ITLGGVVGSSAAKGYSGSVTGLI
-381 AKNYKGEATAALIKA
+381 TAKN
-396 TNCYYLAQ
+396 CFFLAQ

-416 SGVTAKTESELKSE
+416 SGVTSKMESELKAS

-437 GSYVADA
+437 GSYAADA
-444 KGGYPILSWQDP
+444 KGGYPILGWQDP

-466 SPKDA
+466 SPEDA
-471 ALTVSQDGETI
+471 ALTVSQDGVTI
-482 DPVSGNTYELTNGDY
+482 DPVSENTYKLTNGDY

-547 DGQTPEVAGGRT
+547 DGQTPEVAGGRI
-559 YRLPKSDSQYSYTI
+559 YRLPKSDSQYSYSI
-573 KAFGYQDT
+573 KAFGYQDA

-588 GNETADTQSVKLT
+588 GDETADTQSVTLT

-614 AEGGATIAP
+614 AADNKSIDP

-632 SKTMTAE
+632 QKTLTAE

-652 YTISCSGY
+652 YVISCSGY

-665 DFTVENGAASIP
+665 DFTVANGEASIP
-677 GAVLEV
+677 ATVLEV
-683 QTAWDGKTYT
+683 QTAWDGETYT
-693 EPQKDEN
+693 EPQKDES
-700 GVYQIG
+700 GAYLIG

-737 IEDTSKLYQWTP
+737 IEDTSKLHKWTP

-754 SYDKYDKYKGTF
+754 DYNTYDKYKGTF
-766 DGDGHTISGL
+766 DGNGHTISGL

-781 STSADNRAN
+781 STSADKRAN

-797 ADKGSMICNLTI
+797 ADKGSVICNLTI

-1020 DLSDKFTADSE
+1020 DLSEKFAAGSE

-1040 KWQNSGSGEPV
+1040 VWQNSGSDEPV
-1051 DPDHPAIDPKGWD
+1051 DPDHPAIDPNGWD
-1064 GKASATEPTNVGGV
+1064 GKASQTEPANVGGV
-1078 YQIASAADLKWFADN
+1078 YQIATPADLKWFADN
-1093 AAATPAIRG
+1093 AAATPAIKG
-1102 VLTANIDLNN
+1102 VLTADIDLNN
-1112 RDWTPVDDG
+1112 RDWTPVGGG
-1121 FTGELDGAGFAI
+1121 FTGELDGAGFDI
-1133 TKLYCKTKRGSAALF
+1133 TNLYCKNERGSAALF
-1148 AANGGTLKNLN
+1148 AANGGMLKNLK
-1159 VTGIVVGGDNSAILA
+1159 VTGIVVGGDKSAILTVR
-1174 ASNTGTITSCTT
+1174 NTGTITGCTT
-1186 HGTLKGGNYA
+1186 RGTLKGGNNA
-1196 AGITAVNSGT
+1196 AGIAAENNGT
-1206 VETCVNNAAV
+1206 IETCVNNAAV
-1216 TGDRYV
+1216 TGGMYV
-1222 GGIAASNTKG
+1222 GGIAASNEATG
-1232 TITGCANSGIVRA
+1232 VITGCANSGIIRA
-1245 GGMMAAGVAADND
+1245 EGMMAAGVAADND

-1273 TTNTLHGFVGGVVG
+1273 TANIVRGFVGGVVG
-1287 RNNGTV
+1287 RNNGAV

-1353 DAMPQALAEAMKR
+1353 DAMPQALAEAKAR

-1420 AAEYTIPDTL
+1420 AAEYTIPDML

-1444 SGVLKADASGVVEG
+1444 SGVLKADASGKVEG

-1473 TLTASFASAT
+1473 TLTASFASSAT

-1493 RGATKVGTGEAYT
+1493 RGAKQVGTGEAYT

-1521 STSSTKPGVKQ
+1521 SSTKPSVKQ
-1532 ATTQEIKTAD
+1532 ATTQEVKTAD

-1552 DEPANVS
+1552 EEPVNVG
-1559 GVYQIRTEKEL
+1559 GVYQITNEKEL

-1576 VNGGNGSISAKLL
+1576 INGGSAISARLVN
-1589 KDIALTTDNWY
+1589 DITLTTANWY

-1655 TGGVSQTGGIAGAM
+1655 TGDVSQTGGIAGAM
-1669 ADAGGGEARNARI
+1669 ADGEKGNARI

-1714 NDAAVTGAQQVG
+1714 NDASVTGAQQVG

-1783 GGVAGKVY
+1783 GGVAGNVY
-1791 VASAPLGCYNVGTV
+1791 VAVAPLGCYNVGTV
-1805 DATVHCG
+1805 ASAIHCG
-1812 GAFGSYGG
+1812 GAFGSFGG
-1820 DDYILIKQG
+1820 DEYITIKQG
-1829 SFYKAPL
+1829 SFYQAPL

-1843 GASARTEAE
+1843 GAKARTQAQ

-1858 VTALNSDAH
+1858 VTELNSDAYV
-1867 TTCYERDGVSAQ
+1867 TCYERDGASAQ
-1879 LNDGYPILTWEANG
+1879 LNNGYPILTWEANG

-1914 STGALGTLPT
+1914 STGALGTLPAD

-1944 VTAETVFTE
+1944 VTADTVFTE
-1953 ATTIYAHWTRTR
+1953 ATTIYAHWTLTR
-1965 ETTVER
+1965 PSTVER
-1971 TKTVYFSL
+1971 TKTVYSSL

-1993 TMLAAVPVKITW
+1993 TMLAAVPVEITW
-2005 FDLADYGLEKFSVK
+2005 FDLADYGLEEFSVK

-2039 QYKLNGRTAANNP
+2039 QYRLNGKTAANNTNE
-2052 DALTLTGSFGEAYFS
+2052 LTVGGSFGSMFFT
-2067 KYWDGTSNLT
+2067 KFWDGTSNLT
-2077 YFLNH
+2077 YYLNH
-2082 TYPLMQ
+2082 TYAQMK

-2094 VDYMTLENGDF
+2094 ADYMTLENGDF
-2105 VEVGLYSDPNYWKSP
+2105 IEVGLYSDPNYWESSEC
-2120 AAGYAYLAKPD
+2120 GYAYLAKPD
-2131 GTAVDRLGLTAREA
+2131 GTAVDRLELTAREA

-2151 RAGADMQSGIPRDA
+2151 RAGADMRSGTPQDA
-2165 TLENT
+2165 TLKNT

-2186 GWTELGTTN
+2186 KWTELGTTN
-2195 GSAELAVSFRQPGTY
+2195 ANAELTVSFRKPGTY

-2254 AAQIKAARAAY
+2254 AEQIKAARAAY
-2265 DALTDAEQSQ
+2265 DALTGAQQAQ

-2290 VRRTEELIDAIGD
+2290 ARRTEELIDAIGD

-2332 RDKLFDAIEAYDTI
+2332 RQTLFDAIEAYDNI
-2346 RSSTGTVAKP
+2346 RNSTGTVAKP
-2356 SVNDAAKDSAADD
+2356 SVNDAAKDSVADD
-2369 NGLPFTDIPAGSWY
+2369 EGLPFTDVPAGSWY

-2394 LMTGTSRTMFS
+2394 LMTGTSRTTFS
-2405 PSTDTTRGMIV
+2405 PSADTTRGMIV

-2432 YAAGQ
+2432 YAAGR

-2463 LYRYAKLCGYDVT
+2463 LYRYAKLSGYDVT
-2476 AEPASIQTFA
+2476 AKPASIQTFA
-2486 DYGSV
+2486 DYDSV
-2491 SVYAREAMAWCVES
+2491 SAYAREAMAWCVEN